1 MIKIEDLYAK
11 TRGGLDIILSYY
23 PQAQECLDS
32 RKPFRMRNERT
43 PSAYIK
49 QFGEIWKVT
58 DFGDDAHAM
67 NAIDIC
73 MKEEGRNFREAICI
87 LTDRFGVAETLSAN
101 INKAEITTRPATKD
115 EQEGDFC
122 YEKRDKFTDKELE
135 IWGPK
140 VKQEHL
146 DALSYVPLISY
157 TKTSKDR
164 ETGLLKTTTIA
175 STETYPIFMRLCYY
189 MDGDQQKHFVKIYQP
204 LNPDKA
210 FRFFYNGAKPKD
222 FINGLTEL
230 QANYK
235 QYNEADRIAFEG
247 DPLNEGRPYKVKK
260 LQAACICSG
269 ERDAVN
275 CLANG
280 YYPLWLNS
288 ETAPF
293 TEQMYKEV
301 MKCVETLYNIPD
313 KDETGIRRGREL
325 AFKYIDIRTASL
337 PDWLSDYRDNRGR
350 PRKDLRDYVEL
361 RSSKHDFEDL
371 LKTAMPVR
379 FWENTLSD
387 NGVMRIEINTAYY
400 INFLSMAGFG
410 RLADPLT
417 KEEYL
422 VKVDGSVVKKV
433 TAKDIRQYVIAW
445 LRERRED
452 IKVLNV
458 ILNSNRTKASTMD
471 DLPLL
476 NLSFSHCESDRQFF
490 YFKNLCVEVTGEKLL
505 EHKANDMNR
514 YVWDNDIS
522 QIHYRRTA
530 PAFDYRRESEDMWS
544 ILPMNIKSHYFR
556 YLINASRIYWREEL
570 EQRASQMSEENAR
583 YAEAN
588 KFNICGA
595 RLSYDEQQEQMQ
607 NLAAKL
613 FAIGYLLH
621 RHKDQ
626 ARAWALWIMEDKI
639 SNDGESSGGSGKS
652 FMIKFLES
660 IRNILFLGGKNKK
673 LTENQFLFQNVT
685 ESTDVIWVDDADQH
699 FDFTFFYDKITGSLE
714 TNKKHV
720 DSNVMDFTKSPKFAF
735 TSNFPPPNKD
745 SATLRRL
752 LFVVFSDY
760 YHQKTD
766 DNDYRESRRIY
777 DDFNLELGGEHY
789 TNEMWND
796 DVNFLLDCVQFYL
809 KVSKEV
815 VKITPPMDRIKD
827 RISIQI
833 MGNQFRSWAE
843 VYFNRNSENVNTY
856 VSKNDT
862 FNAFLRDSNVKGWT
876 TTKFGKAMREF
887 CQQCEWVTELNPVE
901 LVNDNR
907 GRIIRKNIFGK
918 SEEFYYVR
926 TENKPIRQYVV
937 YAGNTTDN
945 H

>member
-1 MIKIEDLYAK
+1 MIKIEDLFAK
-11 TRGGLDIILSYY
+11 TNGGLDIILSYY
-23 PQAQECLDS
+23 PQAGECLDS

-49 QFGEIWKVT
+49 RFGEIWKVT

-67 NAIDIC
+67 NAVDIC
-73 MKEEGRNFREAICI
+73 MKEEGRNFREALCI
-87 LTDRFGVAETLSAN
+87 LADRFGVSETLSVSVN
-101 INKAEITTRPATKD
+101 RAEITTRPATAD
-115 EQEGDFC
+115 EKEGDFS
-122 YEKRDKFTDKELE
+122 YESRDRFSEKELE

-146 DALSYVPLISY
+146 DALSYIPLISY

-164 ETGLLKTTTIA
+164 ETGALKTTTVA
-175 STETYPIFMRLCYY
+175 STETYPIFLRQC
-189 MDGDQQKHFVKIYQP
+189 GEFVKIYQP

-210 FRFFYNGAKPKD
+210 FRFFYNGTKPKD
-222 FINGLTEL
+222 FLNGLKEL
-230 QANYK
+230 QTAYT
-235 QYNEADRIAFEG
+235 QFNESQRITFEG
-247 DPLNEGRPYKVKK
+247 DPLNEGRPYKVAK
-260 LQAACICSG
+260 LQSACICSG

-280 YYPLWLNS
+280 CYPLWLNS

-293 TEQMYKEV
+293 TENMYKDV
-301 MKCVETLYNIPD
+301 TKCVETLYNIPD
-313 KDETGIRRGREL
+313 KDDTGIRRGREL
-325 AFKYIDIRTASL
+325 AFKYIDIRTAFL

-361 RSSKHDFEDL
+361 RSSRHDFEAL

-379 FWENTLSD
+379 FWETTMTE
-387 NGVMRIEINTAYY
+387 NGSRLEVNTAYF
-400 INFLSMAGFG
+400 IHFLSMSGFG
-410 RLADPLT
+410 RLEDTLSR
-417 KEEYL
+417 EEYL
-422 VKVDGSVVKKV
+422 VKVDGTMVRKV

-445 LRERRED
+445 LRERHED
-452 IKVLNV
+452 VKVLNL
-458 ILNSNRTKASTMD
+458 ILNSNRTKGTTME

-476 NLSFSHCESDRQFF
+476 NLSFSTCESDRQFV
-490 YFKNLCVEVTGEKLL
+490 YFKNLCVEVTADKFS
-505 EHKANDMNR
+505 EHKANDMDR
-514 YVWDNDIS
+514 YVWEDNIS
-522 QIHYRRTA
+522 QVHYRRTA
-530 PAFDYRRESEDMWS
+530 PAFDFRRESEDMWS
-544 ILPMNIKSHYFR
+544 ICPTNIKSHYFR

-570 EQRASQMSEENAR
+570 EQRATENTEENAR
-583 YAEAN
+583 YNEAN
-588 KFNICGA
+588 KFNICGP
-595 RLSYDEQQEQMQ
+595 RLSFEEQQEQMQ

-652 FMIKFLES
+652 FMIKFLEN
-660 IRNILFLGGKNKK
+660 IKKILFLGGKNKK
-673 LTENQFLFQNVT
+673 LTENQFIFQNVT
-685 ESTDVIWVDDADQH
+685 ESTDIIWVDDADQH

-796 DVNFLLDCVQFYL
+796 DVNFMLDCIQFYL

-833 MGNQFRSWAE
+833 MGNQFRQWAE
-843 VYFNRNSENVNTY
+843 VYFHKNSENVNTY
-856 VSKNDT
+856 ISKNDT
-862 FNAFLRDSNVKGWT
+862 FNAFLRESNVKGWT
-876 TTKFGKAMREF
+876 TNKFSKAIREF
-887 CQQCEWVTELNPVE
+887 CSQCDWVTELNPVE
-901 LVNDNR
+901 LVNDNK
-907 GRIIRKNIFGK
+907 GRIIRKNFMGK
-918 SEEFYYVR
+918 SEEFYYIR
-926 TENKPIRQYVV
+926 TENKPIKQYVV
-937 YAGNTTDN
+937 LTPQT
-945 H
+945 

>member
-1 MIKIEDLYAK
+1 MIKIEDLFAK
-11 TRGGLDIILSYY
+11 TNGGLDIILSYY
-23 PQAQECLDS
+23 PQAGECLDS

-49 QFGEIWKVT
+49 RFGEIWKVT

-67 NAIDIC
+67 NAVDIC
-73 MKEEGRNFREAICI
+73 MKEEGRNFREALCI
-87 LTDRFGVAETLSAN
+87 LADRFGVSETLSASVN
-101 INKAEITTRPATKD
+101 RAVITTRPATAD
-115 EQEGDFC
+115 EKEGDFS
-122 YEKRDKFTDKELE
+122 YESRDRFSEKELE

-164 ETGLLKTTTIA
+164 ETGALKTTTVA
-175 STETYPIFMRLCYY
+175 STETYPIFLRQC
-189 MDGDQQKHFVKIYQP
+189 GEFVKIYQP

-210 FRFFYNGAKPKD
+210 FRFFYNGTKPKD
-222 FINGLTEL
+222 FLNGLKEL
-230 QANYK
+230 QTAYT
-235 QYNEADRIAFEG
+235 QFNESQRITFEG
-247 DPLNEGRPYKVKK
+247 DPLNEGRPYKVAK
-260 LQAACICSG
+260 LQSACICSG

-280 YYPLWLNS
+280 CYPLWLNS

-293 TEQMYKEV
+293 TEQMYKDV
-301 MKCVETLYNIPD
+301 TKCVETLYNIPD
-313 KDETGIRRGREL
+313 KDDTGIRRGREL
-325 AFKYIDIRTASL
+325 AFKYIDIRTAFL

-361 RSSKHDFEDL
+361 RSSRHDFEAL

-379 FWENTLSD
+379 FWETTMTE
-387 NGVMRIEINTAYY
+387 NGSRLEVNTAYF
-400 INFLSMAGFG
+400 IHFLSMSGFG
-410 RLADPLT
+410 RLEDSLS

-422 VKVDGSVVKKV
+422 VKVDGTMVRKV

-445 LRERRED
+445 LRERHED
-452 IKVLNV
+452 VKVLNL
-458 ILNSNRTKASTMD
+458 ILNSNRTKGTTME

-476 NLSFSHCESDRQFF
+476 NLSFSTCESDRQYV
-490 YFKNLCVEVTGEKLL
+490 YFKNLCVEVTADKFS
-505 EHKANDMNR
+505 EHKANDMDR
-514 YVWDNDIS
+514 YVWEDNIS
-522 QIHYRRTA
+522 QVHYRRTA
-530 PAFDYRRESEDMWS
+530 PAFDFRRESEDMWS
-544 ILPMNIKSHYFR
+544 ICPTNIKSHYFR

-570 EQRASQMSEENAR
+570 EQRATENAEENAR
-583 YAEAN
+583 YNEAN
-588 KFNICGA
+588 KFNICGP
-595 RLSYDEQQEQMQ
+595 RLSFEEQQEQMQ

-652 FMIKFLES
+652 FMIKFLEN
-660 IRNILFLGGKNKK
+660 IKKILFLGGKNKK
-673 LTENQFLFQNVT
+673 LTENQFIFQNVT
-685 ESTDVIWVDDADQH
+685 ESTDIIWVDDADQH

-796 DVNFLLDCVQFYL
+796 DVNFMLDCIQFYL

-833 MGNQFRSWAE
+833 MGNQFRQWAE
-843 VYFNRNSENVNTY
+843 VYFHKNSENVNTY
-856 VSKNDT
+856 ISKNDT
-862 FNAFLRDSNVKGWT
+862 FNAFLRESNVKGWT
-876 TTKFGKAMREF
+876 TNKFSKAIREF
-887 CQQCEWVTELNPVE
+887 CSQCDWVTELNPVE
-901 LVNDNR
+901 LVNDNK
-907 GRIIRKNIFGK
+907 GRIIRKNFMGK
-918 SEEFYYVR
+918 SEEFYYIR
-926 TENKPIRQYVV
+926 TENKPIKQYVV
-937 YAGNTTDN
+937 LTPQT
-945 H
+945 

>member
-1 MIKIEDLYAK
+1 MIKIEDLFAK
-11 TRGGLDIILSYY
+11 TNGGLDIILSYY
-23 PQAQECLDS
+23 PQAGECLDS

-49 QFGEIWKVT
+49 RFGEIWKVT

-67 NAIDIC
+67 NAVDIC
-73 MKEEGRNFREAICI
+73 MKEEGRNFREALCI
-87 LTDRFGVAETLSAN
+87 LADRFGVSETLSASVN
-101 INKAEITTRPATKD
+101 RAVITTRPATAD
-115 EQEGDFC
+115 EKEGDFS
-122 YEKRDKFTDKELE
+122 YESRDRFSEKELE

-164 ETGLLKTTTIA
+164 ETGALKTTTVA
-175 STETYPIFMRLCYY
+175 STETYPIFLRQC
-189 MDGDQQKHFVKIYQP
+189 GEFVKIYQP

-210 FRFFYNGAKPKD
+210 FRFFYNGTKPKD
-222 FINGLTEL
+222 FLNGLKEL
-230 QANYK
+230 QTAYT
-235 QYNEADRIAFEG
+235 QFNESQRITFEG
-247 DPLNEGRPYKVKK
+247 DPLNAERPYKVAK
-260 LQAACICSG
+260 LQSACICSG

-293 TEQMYKEV
+293 TEQMYKDV

-313 KDETGIRRGREL
+313 KDDTGIRRGREL

-361 RSSKHDFEDL
+361 RSSRHDFEAL

-379 FWENTLSD
+379 FWETTMTE
-387 NGVMRIEINTAYY
+387 NGSRLEVNTAYF
-400 INFLSMAGFG
+400 IHFLSMSGFG
-410 RLADPLT
+410 RLEDTLSR
-417 KEEYL
+417 EEYL
-422 VKVDGSVVKKV
+422 VKVDGTMVRKV

-445 LRERRED
+445 LRERHED
-452 IKVLNV
+452 VKVLNL
-458 ILNSNRTKASTMD
+458 ILNSNRTKGTTME

-476 NLSFSHCESDRQFF
+476 NLSFSTCESDRQFV
-490 YFKNLCVEVTGEKLL
+490 YFKNLCVEVTADKFS
-505 EHKANDMNR
+505 EHKANDMDR
-514 YVWDNDIS
+514 YVWEDNIS
-522 QIHYRRTA
+522 QVHYRRTA
-530 PAFDYRRESEDMWS
+530 PAFDFRRESEDMWS
-544 ILPMNIKSHYFR
+544 ICPTNIKSHYFR

-570 EQRASQMSEENAR
+570 EQRATENAEENAR
-583 YAEAN
+583 YNEAN
-588 KFNICGA
+588 KFNICGP
-595 RLSYDEQQEQMQ
+595 RLNYEEQQEQMQ

-652 FMIKFLES
+652 FMIKFLEN
-660 IRNILFLGGKNKK
+660 IKKILFLGGKNKK
-673 LTENQFLFQNVT
+673 LTENQFIFQNVT
-685 ESTDVIWVDDADQH
+685 ESTDIIWVDDADQH

-796 DVNFLLDCVQFYL
+796 DVNFMLDCIQFYL

-833 MGNQFRSWAE
+833 MGNQFRQWAE
-843 VYFNRNSENVNTY
+843 VYFHKNSENVNTY
-856 VSKNDT
+856 ISKNDT
-862 FNAFLRDSNVKGWT
+862 FNAFLRESNVKGWT
-876 TTKFGKAMREF
+876 TNKFSKAIREF
-887 CQQCEWVTELNPVE
+887 CSQCDWVTELNPVE
-901 LVNDNR
+901 LVNDNK
-907 GRIIRKNIFGK
+907 GRIIRKNFMGK
-918 SEEFYYVR
+918 SEEFYYIR
-926 TENKPIRQYVV
+926 TENKPIKQYVV
-937 YAGNTTDN
+937 LTPQT
-945 H
+945 

>member
-1 MIKIEDLYAK
+1 MIKIEDLFAK
-11 TRGGLDIILSYY
+11 TNGGLDIILSYY
-23 PQAQECLDS
+23 PQAGECLDS

-49 QFGEIWKVT
+49 RFGEIWKVT

-67 NAIDIC
+67 NAVDIC
-73 MKEEGRNFREAICI
+73 MKEEGRNFREALCI
-87 LTDRFGVAETLSAN
+87 LADRFGVSETLSASVN
-101 INKAEITTRPATKD
+101 RAVITTRPATAD
-115 EQEGDFC
+115 EKEGDFS
-122 YEKRDKFTDKELE
+122 YESRDRFSEKELE

-164 ETGLLKTTTIA
+164 ETGALKTTTVA
-175 STETYPIFMRLCYY
+175 STETYPIFLRKC
-189 MDGDQQKHFVKIYQP
+189 GEFVKIYQP

-210 FRFFYNGAKPKD
+210 FRFFYNGTKPKD
-222 FINGLTEL
+222 FLNGLKEL
-230 QANYK
+230 QTAYT
-235 QYNEADRIAFEG
+235 QFNESQRITYEG
-247 DPLNEGRPYKVKK
+247 DPLNEGRPYKVAK
-260 LQAACICSG
+260 LQSACICSG

-280 YYPLWLNS
+280 CYPLWLNS
-288 ETAPF
+288 ETAQF
-293 TEQMYKEV
+293 TENMYKDV
-301 MKCVETLYNIPD
+301 TKCVETLYNIPD
-313 KDETGIRRGREL
+313 KDDTGIRRGREL
-325 AFKYIDIRTASL
+325 AFKYIDIRTAFL

-361 RSSKHDFEDL
+361 RSSRHDFEAL

-379 FWENTLSD
+379 FWETTMTE
-387 NGVMRIEINTAYY
+387 NGSRLEVNTAYF
-400 INFLSMAGFG
+400 IHFLSMSGFG
-410 RLADPLT
+410 RLEDSLS

-422 VKVDGSVVKKV
+422 VKVDGTMVRKV
-433 TAKDIRQYVIAW
+433 TAKDIRQFVIAW
-445 LRERRED
+445 LRERHED
-452 IKVLNV
+452 VKVLNL
-458 ILNSNRTKASTMD
+458 ILNSNRTKGTTME

-476 NLSFSHCESDRQFF
+476 NLSFSTCESDRQYV
-490 YFKNLCVEVTGEKLL
+490 YFKNLCVEVTADKFS
-505 EHKANDMNR
+505 EHKANDMDR
-514 YVWDNDIS
+514 YVWEDNIS
-522 QIHYRRTA
+522 QVHYRRTA
-530 PAFDYRRESEDMWS
+530 PAFDFRRESEDMWS
-544 ILPMNIKSHYFR
+544 ICPTNIKSHYFR

-570 EQRASQMSEENAR
+570 EQRATENAEENAR
-583 YAEAN
+583 YNEAN
-588 KFNICGA
+588 KFNICGP
-595 RLSYDEQQEQMQ
+595 RLSFEEQQEQMQ

-652 FMIKFLES
+652 FMIKFLEN
-660 IRNILFLGGKNKK
+660 IKKILFLGGKNKK
-673 LTENQFLFQNVT
+673 LTENQFIFQNVT
-685 ESTDVIWVDDADQH
+685 ESTDIIWVDDADQH

-796 DVNFLLDCVQFYL
+796 DVNFMLDCIQFYL

-833 MGNQFRSWAE
+833 MGNQFRQWAE
-843 VYFNRNSENVNTY
+843 VYFHKNSENVNTY
-856 VSKNDT
+856 ISKNDT
-862 FNAFLRDSNVKGWT
+862 FNAFLRESNVKGWT
-876 TTKFGKAMREF
+876 TNKFSKAIREF
-887 CQQCEWVTELNPVE
+887 CSQCDWVTELNPVE
-901 LVNDNR
+901 LVNDNK
-907 GRIIRKNIFGK
+907 GRIIRKNFMGK
-918 SEEFYYVR
+918 SEEFYYIR
-926 TENKPIRQYVV
+926 TENKPIKQYVV
-937 YAGNTTDN
+937 LTPQT
-945 H
+945 

>member
-1 MIKIEDLYAK
+1 MIKIEDLFAK
-11 TRGGLDIILSYY
+11 TNGGLDIILSYY
-23 PQAQECLDS
+23 PQAGECLDS

-49 QFGEIWKVT
+49 RFGEIWKVT

-67 NAIDIC
+67 NAVDIC
-73 MKEEGRNFREAICI
+73 MKEEGRNFREALCI
-87 LTDRFGVAETLSAN
+87 LADRFGVSETLSASVN
-101 INKAEITTRPATKD
+101 RAVITTRPATAD
-115 EQEGDFC
+115 EKEGDFS
-122 YEKRDKFTDKELE
+122 YESRDRFSEKELE

-164 ETGLLKTTTIA
+164 ETGALKTTTVA
-175 STETYPIFMRLCYY
+175 STETYPIFLRKC
-189 MDGDQQKHFVKIYQP
+189 GEFVKIYQP
-204 LNPDKA
+204 SNPDKA
-210 FRFFYNGAKPKD
+210 FRFFYNGTKPKD
-222 FINGLTEL
+222 FLNGLKEL
-230 QANYK
+230 QTAYT
-235 QYNEADRIAFEG
+235 QFNESQRITFEG
-247 DPLNEGRPYKVKK
+247 DPLNEGRPYKVAK
-260 LQAACICSG
+260 LQSACICSG

-280 YYPLWLNS
+280 CYPLWLNS

-293 TEQMYKEV
+293 TEQMYKDV
-301 MKCVETLYNIPD
+301 TKCVETLYNIPD
-313 KDETGIRRGREL
+313 KDDTGIRRGREL
-325 AFKYIDIRTASL
+325 AFKYIDIRTAFL

-361 RSSKHDFEDL
+361 RSSRHDFEAL

-379 FWENTLSD
+379 FWETTMTE
-387 NGVMRIEINTAYY
+387 NGSRLEVNTAYF
-400 INFLSMAGFG
+400 IHFLSMSGFG
-410 RLADPLT
+410 RLEDSLS

-422 VKVDGSVVKKV
+422 VKVDGTMVRKV
-433 TAKDIRQYVIAW
+433 TAKDIRQFVIAW
-445 LRERRED
+445 LRERHED
-452 IKVLNV
+452 VKVLNL
-458 ILNSNRTKASTMD
+458 ILNSNRTKGTTME

-476 NLSFSHCESDRQFF
+476 NLSFSTCESDRQYV
-490 YFKNLCVEVTGEKLL
+490 YFKNLCVEVTADKFS
-505 EHKANDMNR
+505 EHKANDMDR
-514 YVWDNDIS
+514 YVWEDNIS
-522 QIHYRRTA
+522 QVHYRRTA
-530 PAFDYRRESEDMWS
+530 PAFDFRRESEDMWS
-544 ILPMNIKSHYFR
+544 ICPTNIKSHYFR

-570 EQRASQMSEENAR
+570 EQRATENAEENAR
-583 YAEAN
+583 YNEAN
-588 KFNICGA
+588 KFNICGP
-595 RLSYDEQQEQMQ
+595 RLSFEEQQEQMQ

-652 FMIKFLES
+652 FMIKFLEN
-660 IRNILFLGGKNKK
+660 IKKILFLGGKNKK
-673 LTENQFLFQNVT
+673 LTENQFIFQNVT
-685 ESTDVIWVDDADQH
+685 ESTDIIWVDDADQH

-796 DVNFLLDCVQFYL
+796 DVNFMLDCIQFYL

-833 MGNQFRSWAE
+833 MGNQFRQWAE
-843 VYFNRNSENVNTY
+843 VYFHKNSENVNTY
-856 VSKNDT
+856 ISKNDT
-862 FNAFLRDSNVKGWT
+862 FNAFLRESNVKGWT
-876 TTKFGKAMREF
+876 TNKFSKAIREF
-887 CQQCEWVTELNPVE
+887 CSQCDWVTELNPVE
-901 LVNDNR
+901 LVNDNK
-907 GRIIRKNIFGK
+907 GRIIRKNFMGK
-918 SEEFYYVR
+918 SEEFYYIR
-926 TENKPIRQYVV
+926 TENKPIKQYVV
-937 YAGNTTDN
+937 LTPQT
-945 H
+945 

>member
-1 MIKIEDLYAK
+1 MIKIEDLFAK
-11 TRGGLDIILSYY
+11 TNGGLDIILSYY
-23 PQAQECLDS
+23 PQAGECLDS

-49 QFGEIWKVT
+49 RFGEIWKVT

-67 NAIDIC
+67 NAVDIC
-73 MKEEGRNFREAICI
+73 MKEEGRNFREALCI
-87 LTDRFGVAETLSAN
+87 LADRFGVSETLSASVN
-101 INKAEITTRPATKD
+101 RAVITTRPATAD
-115 EQEGDFC
+115 EKEGDFS
-122 YEKRDKFTDKELE
+122 YESRDRFSEKELE

-164 ETGLLKTTTIA
+164 ETGALKTTTVA
-175 STETYPIFMRLCYY
+175 STETYPIFLRQC
-189 MDGDQQKHFVKIYQP
+189 GEFVKIYQP

-210 FRFFYNGAKPKD
+210 FRFFYNGTKPKD
-222 FINGLTEL
+222 FLNGLKEL
-230 QANYK
+230 QTAYT
-235 QYNEADRIAFEG
+235 QFNESQRITFEG
-247 DPLNEGRPYKVKK
+247 DPLNEGRPYKVAK
-260 LQAACICSG
+260 LQSACICSG

-280 YYPLWLNS
+280 CYPLWLNS

-293 TEQMYKEV
+293 TENMYKDV
-301 MKCVETLYNIPD
+301 TKCVETLYNIPD
-313 KDETGIRRGREL
+313 KDDTGIRRGREL
-325 AFKYIDIRTASL
+325 AFKYIDIRTAFL

-361 RSSKHDFEDL
+361 RSSRHDFEAL

-379 FWENTLSD
+379 FWETTMTE
-387 NGVMRIEINTAYY
+387 NGSRLEVNTAYF
-400 INFLSMAGFG
+400 IHFLSMSGFG
-410 RLADPLT
+410 RLEDTLSR
-417 KEEYL
+417 EEYL
-422 VKVDGSVVKKV
+422 VKVDGTMVRKV

-445 LRERRED
+445 LRERHED
-452 IKVLNV
+452 VKVLNL
-458 ILNSNRTKASTMD
+458 ILNSNRTKGTTME

-476 NLSFSHCESDRQFF
+476 NLSFSTCESDRQFV
-490 YFKNLCVEVTGEKLL
+490 YFKNLCVEVTADKFS
-505 EHKANDMNR
+505 EHKANDMDR
-514 YVWDNDIS
+514 YVWEDNIS
-522 QIHYRRTA
+522 QVHYRRTA
-530 PAFDYRRESEDMWS
+530 PAFDFRRESEDMWS
-544 ILPMNIKSHYFR
+544 ICPTNIKSHYFR

-570 EQRASQMSEENAR
+570 EQRATENAEENAR
-583 YAEAN
+583 YNEAN
-588 KFNICGA
+588 KFNICGP
-595 RLSYDEQQEQMQ
+595 RLNYEEQQEQMQ

-626 ARAWALWIMEDKI
+626 SRAWALWIMEDKI

-652 FMIKFLES
+652 FMIKFLEN
-660 IRNILFLGGKNKK
+660 IRKILFLGGKNKK
-673 LTENQFLFQNVT
+673 LTENQFIFQNVT
-685 ESTDVIWVDDADQH
+685 ESTDIIWVDDADQH

-796 DVNFLLDCVQFYL
+796 DVNFMLDCIQFYL

-833 MGNQFRSWAE
+833 MGNQFRQWAE
-843 VYFNRNSENVNTY
+843 VYFHKNSENVNTY
-856 VSKNDT
+856 ISKNDT
-862 FNAFLRDSNVKGWT
+862 FNAFLRESNVKGWT
-876 TTKFGKAMREF
+876 TNKFSKAIREF
-887 CQQCEWVTELNPVE
+887 CSQCDWVTELNPVE
-901 LVNDNR
+901 LVNDNK
-907 GRIIRKNIFGK
+907 GRIIRKNFMGK
-918 SEEFYYVR
+918 SEEFYYIR
-926 TENKPIRQYVV
+926 TENKPIKQYVV
-937 YAGNTTDN
+937 LTPQT
-945 H
+945 

>member
-1 MIKIEDLYAK
+1 MIKIEDLFAK
-11 TRGGLDIILSYY
+11 TNGGLDIILSYY
-23 PQAQECLDS
+23 PQAGECLDS

-49 QFGEIWKVT
+49 RFGEIWKVT

-67 NAIDIC
+67 NAVDIC
-73 MKEEGRNFREAICI
+73 MKEEGRNFREALCI
-87 LTDRFGVAETLSAN
+87 LADRFGVSETLSASVN
-101 INKAEITTRPATKD
+101 RAVITTRPATAD
-115 EQEGDFC
+115 EKEGDFS
-122 YEKRDKFTDKELE
+122 YESRDRFSEKELE

-146 DALSYVPLISY
+146 DALSYIPLISY

-164 ETGLLKTTTIA
+164 ETGALKTTTVA
-175 STETYPIFMRLCYY
+175 STETYPIFLRQC
-189 MDGDQQKHFVKIYQP
+189 GEFVKIYQP

-210 FRFFYNGAKPKD
+210 FRFFYNGTKPKD
-222 FINGLTEL
+222 FLNGLKEL
-230 QANYK
+230 QTAYT
-235 QYNEADRIAFEG
+235 QFNESQRITFEG
-247 DPLNEGRPYKVKK
+247 DPLNEGRPYKVAK
-260 LQAACICSG
+260 LQSACICSG

-280 YYPLWLNS
+280 CYPLWLNS

-293 TEQMYKEV
+293 TENMYKDV
-301 MKCVETLYNIPD
+301 TKCVETLYNIPD
-313 KDETGIRRGREL
+313 KDDTGIRRGREL
-325 AFKYIDIRTASL
+325 AFKYIDIRTAFL

-361 RSSKHDFEDL
+361 RSSKHDFEAL

-379 FWENTLSD
+379 FWETTMTE
-387 NGVMRIEINTAYY
+387 NGSRLEVNTAYF
-400 INFLSMAGFG
+400 IHFLSMSGFG
-410 RLADPLT
+410 RLEDTLSR
-417 KEEYL
+417 EEYL
-422 VKVDGSVVKKV
+422 VKVDGTMVRKV

-445 LRERRED
+445 LRERHED
-452 IKVLNV
+452 VKVLNL
-458 ILNSNRTKASTMD
+458 ILNSNRTKGTTME

-476 NLSFSHCESDRQFF
+476 NLSFSTCESDRQYV
-490 YFKNLCVEVTGEKLL
+490 YFKNLCVEVTADKFS
-505 EHKANDMNR
+505 EHKANDMDR
-514 YVWDNDIS
+514 YVWEDNIS
-522 QIHYRRTA
+522 QVHYRRTA
-530 PAFDYRRESEDMWS
+530 PAFNFRRESEDMWS
-544 ILPMNIKSHYFR
+544 ICPTNIKSHYFR

-570 EQRASQMSEENAR
+570 EQRATENAEENAR
-583 YAEAN
+583 YNEAN
-588 KFNICGA
+588 KFNICGP
-595 RLSYDEQQEQMQ
+595 RLSFEEQQEQMQ

-652 FMIKFLES
+652 FMIKFLEN
-660 IRNILFLGGKNKK
+660 IKKILFLGGKNKK
-673 LTENQFLFQNVT
+673 LTENQFIFQNVT
-685 ESTDVIWVDDADQH
+685 ESTDIIWVDDADQH

-796 DVNFLLDCVQFYL
+796 DVNFMLDCIQFYL

-833 MGNQFRSWAE
+833 MGNQFRQWAE
-843 VYFNRNSENVNTY
+843 VYFHKNSENVNTY
-856 VSKNDT
+856 ISKNDT
-862 FNAFLRDSNVKGWT
+862 FNAFLRESNVKGWT
-876 TTKFGKAMREF
+876 TNKFSKAIREF
-887 CQQCEWVTELNPVE
+887 CSQCDWVTELNPVE
-901 LVNDNR
+901 LVNDNK
-907 GRIIRKNIFGK
+907 GRIIRKNFMGK
-918 SEEFYYVR
+918 SEEFYYIR
-926 TENKPIRQYVV
+926 TENKPIKQYVV
-937 YAGNTTDN
+937 LTPQT
-945 H
+945 

>member
-1 MIKIEDLYAK
+1 MIKIEDLFAK
-11 TRGGLDIILSYY
+11 TNGGLDIILSYY
-23 PQAQECLDS
+23 PQAGECLDS
-32 RKPFRMRNERT
+32 RQGFRMRNERT

-49 QFGEIWKVT
+49 RFGEIWKVT

-67 NAIDIC
+67 NAVDIC
-73 MKEEGRNFREAICI
+73 MKEEGRNFREALCI
-87 LTDRFGVAETLSAN
+87 LADRFGVSETLSASVN
-101 INKAEITTRPATKD
+101 RAVITTRPATAD
-115 EQEGDFC
+115 EKEGDFS
-122 YEKRDKFTDKELE
+122 YESRDRFSEKELE

-146 DALSYVPLISY
+146 DALSYIPLISY

-164 ETGLLKTTTIA
+164 ETGALKTTTVA
-175 STETYPIFMRLCYY
+175 STETYPIFLRQC
-189 MDGDQQKHFVKIYQP
+189 GEFVKIYQP
-204 LNPDKA
+204 HNPDKA
-210 FRFFYNGAKPKD
+210 FRFFYNGTKPKD
-222 FINGLTEL
+222 FLNGLKEL
-230 QANYK
+230 QTAYT
-235 QYNEADRIAFEG
+235 QFNESQRITFEG
-247 DPLNEGRPYKVKK
+247 DPLNEGRPYKVAK
-260 LQAACICSG
+260 LQSACICSG

-280 YYPLWLNS
+280 CYPLWLNS
-288 ETAPF
+288 ETALF
-293 TEQMYKEV
+293 TENMYKDV
-301 MKCVETLYNIPD
+301 TKCVETLYNIPD
-313 KDETGIRRGREL
+313 KDDTGIRRGREL
-325 AFKYIDIRTASL
+325 AFKYIDIRTAFL
-337 PDWLSDYRDNRGR
+337 PDWLNDYRDNRGR

-361 RSSKHDFEDL
+361 RSSRHDFEAL

-379 FWENTLSD
+379 FWETTMTE
-387 NGVMRIEINTAYY
+387 NGSRLEVNTAYF
-400 INFLSMAGFG
+400 IHFLSMSGFG
-410 RLADPLT
+410 RLEDTLSR
-417 KEEYL
+417 EEYL
-422 VKVDGSVVKKV
+422 VKVDGTMVRKV

-445 LRERRED
+445 LRERHED
-452 IKVLNV
+452 VKVLNL
-458 ILNSNRTKASTMD
+458 ILNSNRTKGTTME

-476 NLSFSHCESDRQFF
+476 NLSFSTCESDRQFV
-490 YFKNLCVEVTGEKLL
+490 YFKNLCVEVTADKFS
-505 EHKANDMNR
+505 EHKANDMDR
-514 YVWDNDIS
+514 YVWEDNIS
-522 QIHYRRTA
+522 QVHYRRTA
-530 PAFDYRRESEDMWS
+530 PAFDFRRESEDMWS
-544 ILPMNIKSHYFR
+544 ICPTNIKSHYFR

-570 EQRASQMSEENAR
+570 EQRATENAEENAR
-583 YAEAN
+583 YNEAN

-595 RLSYDEQQEQMQ
+595 RLSFEEQQEQMQ

-652 FMIKFLES
+652 FMIKFLEN
-660 IRNILFLGGKNKK
+660 IKKILFLGGKNKK
-673 LTENQFLFQNVT
+673 LTENQFIFQNVT
-685 ESTDVIWVDDADQH
+685 ESTDIIWVDDADQH

-720 DSNVMDFTKSPKFAF
+720 DSNVMDFSKSPKFAF

-796 DVNFLLDCVQFYL
+796 DVNFMLDCIQFYL

-833 MGNQFRSWAE
+833 MGNQFRQWAE
-843 VYFNRNSENVNTY
+843 VYFHKNSENVNTY
-856 VSKNDT
+856 ISKNDT
-862 FNAFLRDSNVKGWT
+862 FNAFLRESNVKGWT
-876 TTKFGKAMREF
+876 TNKFSKAIREF
-887 CQQCEWVTELNPVE
+887 CSQCDWVTELNPVE
-901 LVNDNR
+901 LVNDNK
-907 GRIIRKNIFGK
+907 GRIIRKNFMGK
-918 SEEFYYVR
+918 SEEFYYIR
-926 TENKPIRQYVV
+926 TENKPIKQYVV
-937 YAGNTTDN
+937 LTPQT
-945 H
+945 

>member
-1 MIKIEDLYAK
+1 MIKIEDLFAK
-11 TRGGLDIILSYY
+11 TNGGLDIILSYY
-23 PQAQECLDS
+23 PQAGECLDS

-49 QFGEIWKVT
+49 RFGEIWKVT

-67 NAIDIC
+67 NGVDIC
-73 MKEEGRNFREAICI
+73 MKEEGRNFREALCI
-87 LTDRFGVAETLSAN
+87 LADRFGVSETLSASVN
-101 INKAEITTRPATKD
+101 RAVITTRPATAD
-115 EQEGDFC
+115 EKEGDFS
-122 YEKRDKFTDKELE
+122 YECRDRFTEKELE

-140 VKQEHL
+140 VTQEHL
-146 DALSYVPLISY
+146 DALSYFPLISY

-164 ETGLLKTTTIA
+164 ETGALKTTTVA
-175 STETYPIFMRLCYY
+175 STETYPIFLRQC
-189 MDGDQQKHFVKIYQP
+189 GEFVKIYQP

-210 FRFFYNGAKPKD
+210 FRFFYNGTKPKD
-222 FINGLTEL
+222 FLNGLKEL
-230 QANYK
+230 QTAYT
-235 QYNEADRIAFEG
+235 QFNESQRITFEG
-247 DPLNEGRPYKVKK
+247 DPLNEGRPYKVAK
-260 LQAACICSG
+260 LQSACICSG

-280 YYPLWLNS
+280 CYPLWLNS

-293 TEQMYKEV
+293 TENMYKDV

-313 KDETGIRRGREL
+313 KDDTGIRRGREL
-325 AFKYIDIRTASL
+325 AFKYIDIRTAFL

-361 RSSKHDFEDL
+361 RSSRHDFEAL

-379 FWENTLSD
+379 FWETTMTETGSRLE
-387 NGVMRIEINTAYY
+387 VNTAYF
-400 INFLSMAGFG
+400 IHFLSMSGFG
-410 RLADPLT
+410 RLEVSLSR
-417 KEEYL
+417 EEYL
-422 VKVDGSVVKKV
+422 VKVDGTMVRKV

-445 LRERRED
+445 LRERHED
-452 IKVLNV
+452 VKVLNL
-458 ILNSNRTKASTMD
+458 ILNSNRTKGTTME

-476 NLSFSHCESDRQFF
+476 NLSFSTCESDRQFV
-490 YFKNLCVEVTGEKLL
+490 YFKNLCVEVTADKFS
-505 EHKANDMNR
+505 EHKANDMDR
-514 YVWDNDIS
+514 YVWEDNIS
-522 QIHYRRTA
+522 QVHYRRTA
-530 PAFDYRRESEDMWS
+530 PAFDFRRESEDMWS
-544 ILPMNIKSHYFR
+544 ICPTNIKSHYFR

-570 EQRASQMSEENAR
+570 EQRATENAEENAR
-583 YAEAN
+583 YNEAN

-595 RLSYDEQQEQMQ
+595 RLSFEEQQEQMQ

-652 FMIKFLES
+652 FMIKFLEN
-660 IRNILFLGGKNKK
+660 IKKILFLGGKNKK
-673 LTENQFLFQNVT
+673 LTENQFIFQNVT
-685 ESTDVIWVDDADQH
+685 ESTDIIWVDDADQH

-796 DVNFLLDCVQFYL
+796 DVNFMLDCIQFYL

-833 MGNQFRSWAE
+833 MGNQFRQWAE
-843 VYFNRNSENVNTY
+843 VYFHKNSENVNTY
-856 VSKNDT
+856 ISKNDT
-862 FNAFLRDSNVKGWT
+862 FNAFLRESNVKGWT
-876 TTKFGKAMREF
+876 TNKFSKAIREF
-887 CQQCEWVTELNPVE
+887 CSQCDWVTELNPVE
-901 LVNDNR
+901 LVNDNK
-907 GRIIRKNIFGK
+907 GRIIRKNFMGK
-918 SEEFYYVR
+918 SEEFYYIR
-926 TENKPIRQYVV
+926 TENKPIKQYVV
-937 YAGNTTDN
+937 LTPQT
-945 H
+945 

>member
-1 MIKIEDLYAK
+1 MIKIEDLFAK

-23 PQAQECLDS
+23 PQAGECLDS

-49 QFGEIWKVT
+49 RFGEIWKVT

-67 NAIDIC
+67 NGVDIC
-73 MKEEGRNFREAICI
+73 MKEEGRNFREALCI
-87 LTDRFGVAETLSAN
+87 LADRFGVSETLSASVN
-101 INKAEITTRPATKD
+101 RAVITTRPATAD
-115 EQEGDFC
+115 EKEGDFS
-122 YEKRDKFTDKELE
+122 YESRDRFSEKELE

-164 ETGLLKTTTIA
+164 ETGALKTTTVA
-175 STETYPIFMRLCYY
+175 STETYPIFLRQC
-189 MDGDQQKHFVKIYQP
+189 GEFVKIYQP

-210 FRFFYNGAKPKD
+210 FRFFYNGTKPKD
-222 FINGLTEL
+222 FLNGLKEL
-230 QANYK
+230 QTAYT
-235 QYNEADRIAFEG
+235 QFNESQRITFEG
-247 DPLNEGRPYKVKK
+247 DPLNEGRPYKVAK
-260 LQAACICSG
+260 LQSACICSG

-280 YYPLWLNS
+280 CYPLWLNS
-288 ETAPF
+288 ETAQF
-293 TEQMYKEV
+293 TENMYKDV
-301 MKCVETLYNIPD
+301 TKCVETLYNIPD
-313 KDETGIRRGREL
+313 KDDTGIRRGREL
-325 AFKYIDIRTASL
+325 AFKYIDIRTAFL

-361 RSSKHDFEDL
+361 RSSRHDFEAL

-379 FWENTLSD
+379 FWETTMTE
-387 NGVMRIEINTAYY
+387 NGSRLEVNTAYF
-400 INFLSMAGFG
+400 IHFLSMSGFG
-410 RLADPLT
+410 RLEDTLSR
-417 KEEYL
+417 EEYL
-422 VKVDGSVVKKV
+422 VKVDGTMVRKV

-445 LRERRED
+445 LRERHED
-452 IKVLNV
+452 VKVLNL
-458 ILNSNRTKASTMD
+458 ILNSNRTKGTTME

-476 NLSFSHCESDRQFF
+476 NLSFSTCESDRQFF
-490 YFKNLCVEVTGEKLL
+490 YFKNLCVEVTADKFS
-505 EHKANDMNR
+505 EHKANDMDR
-514 YVWDNDIS
+514 YVWEDNIS
-522 QIHYRRTA
+522 QVHYRRTA
-530 PAFDYRRESEDMWS
+530 PAFDFRRESEDMWS
-544 ILPMNIKSHYFR
+544 ICPTNIKSHYFR

-570 EQRASQMSEENAR
+570 EQRATENAEENAR
-583 YAEAN
+583 YNEAN
-588 KFNICGA
+588 KFNICGP
-595 RLSYDEQQEQMQ
+595 RLSFEEQQEQMQ

-652 FMIKFLES
+652 FMIKFLEN
-660 IRNILFLGGKNKK
+660 IKKILFLGGKNKK
-673 LTENQFLFQNVT
+673 LTENQFIFQNVT
-685 ESTDVIWVDDADQH
+685 ESTDIIWVDDADQH

-796 DVNFLLDCVQFYL
+796 DVNFMLDCIQFYL

-833 MGNQFRSWAE
+833 MGNQFRQWAE
-843 VYFNRNSENVNTY
+843 VYFHKNSENVNAY
-856 VSKNDT
+856 ISKNDT
-862 FNAFLRDSNVKGWT
+862 FNAFLRESNVKGWT
-876 TTKFGKAMREF
+876 TNKFSKAIREF
-887 CQQCEWVTELNPVE
+887 CSQCDWVTELNPVE
-901 LVNDNR
+901 LVNDNK
-907 GRIIRKNIFGK
+907 GRIIRKNFMGK
-918 SEEFYYVR
+918 SEEFYYIR
-926 TENKPIRQYVV
+926 TENKPIKQYVV
-937 YAGNTTDN
+937 LTPQT
-945 H
+945 

>member
-1 MIKIEDLYAK
+1 MIKIEDLFAK
-11 TRGGLDIILSYY
+11 TNGGLDIILSYY
-23 PQAQECLDS
+23 PQAGECLDS

-49 QFGEIWKVT
+49 RFGEIWKVT

-67 NAIDIC
+67 NGVDIC
-73 MKEEGRNFREAICI
+73 MKEEGRNFREALCI
-87 LTDRFGVAETLSAN
+87 LADRFGVSETLSASVN
-101 INKAEITTRPATKD
+101 RAVITTRPATAD
-115 EQEGDFC
+115 EKGGDFS
-122 YEKRDKFTDKELE
+122 YECRDRFTEKELE

-146 DALSYVPLISY
+146 EALSYVPLISY

-164 ETGLLKTTTIA
+164 ETGALKTTTVA
-175 STETYPIFMRLCYY
+175 STETYPIFLRQC
-189 MDGDQQKHFVKIYQP
+189 GEFVKIYQP

-210 FRFFYNGAKPKD
+210 FRFFYNGTKPKD
-222 FINGLTEL
+222 FLNGLKEL
-230 QANYK
+230 QTAYT
-235 QYNEADRIAFEG
+235 QFNESQRITFEG
-247 DPLNEGRPYKVKK
+247 DPLNEGRPYKVAK
-260 LQAACICSG
+260 LQSACICSG

-293 TEQMYKEV
+293 TEQMYKDV

-313 KDETGIRRGREL
+313 KDDTGIRRGREL
-325 AFKYIDIRTASL
+325 AFKYIDIRTAFL

-361 RSSKHDFEDL
+361 RSSKHDFEAL

-379 FWENTLSD
+379 FWETTMTE
-387 NGVMRIEINTAYY
+387 NGSRLEVNTAYF
-400 INFLSMAGFG
+400 IHFLSMSGFG
-410 RLADPLT
+410 RLEDTLSR
-417 KEEYL
+417 EEYL
-422 VKVDGSVVKKV
+422 VKVDGTIVRKV

-445 LRERRED
+445 LRERHED
-452 IKVLNV
+452 VKVLNL
-458 ILNSNRTKASTMD
+458 ILNSNRTKGTTME

-476 NLSFSHCESDRQFF
+476 KLSFSTCESDRQFF
-490 YFKNLCVEVTGEKLL
+490 YFKNLCVEVTADKFS
-505 EHKANDMNR
+505 EHKANDMDR
-514 YVWDNDIS
+514 YVWEDNIS
-522 QIHYRRTA
+522 QVHYRRTS
-530 PAFDYRRESEDMWS
+530 PAFDFRRESEDMWS
-544 ILPMNIKSHYFR
+544 ICPTNLKSHYFC

-570 EQRASQMSEENAR
+570 EQRATEYSEENAR
-583 YAEAN
+583 YNEAN
-588 KFNICGA
+588 KFNICGP
-595 RLSYDEQQEQMQ
+595 RLNHEEQQEQMQ

-626 ARAWALWIMEDKI
+626 SRAWALWIMEDKI

-652 FMIKFLES
+652 FMIKFLEN
-660 IRNILFLGGKNKK
+660 IRKILFLGGKNKK
-673 LTENQFLFQNVT
+673 LTENQFIFQNVT

-796 DVNFLLDCVQFYL
+796 DVNFMLDCIQFYL

-833 MGNQFRSWAE
+833 MGNQFRQWAE
-843 VYFNRNSENVNTY
+843 VYFNKDSENVNTY
-856 VSKNDT
+856 ISKNDT
-862 FNAFLRDSNVKGWT
+862 FNAFLRESNVKGWT
-876 TTKFGKAMREF
+876 TNKFSKAIREF
-887 CQQCEWVTELNPVE
+887 CSQCDWVTELNPVE
-901 LVNDNR
+901 LVNDNK
-907 GRIIRKNIFGK
+907 GRIIRKNFMGK
-918 SEEFYYVR
+918 SEEFYYIR
-926 TENKPIRQYVV
+926 TENKPIKQYVV
-937 YAGNTTDN
+937 LTPQT
-945 H
+945 

>member
-23 PQAQECLDS
+23 PQAAECLDS

-49 QFGEIWKVT
+49 LFGETWKVT

-67 NAIDIC
+67 SAVDIC

-87 LTDRFGVAETLSAN
+87 LADRFGVAETLSASVN
-101 INKAEITTRPATKD
+101 RATITTRPATAD
-115 EQEGDFC
+115 EHEGDFC
-122 YEKRDKFTDKELE
+122 YEKRDKFSERELE

-140 VKQEHL
+140 VKEEHL
-146 DALSYVPLISY
+146 CALSYHPLISY

-164 ETGLLKTTTIA
+164 ETGLLKTTTVA
-175 STETYPIFMRLCYY
+175 SSENYPIFLREC
-189 MDGDQQKHFVKIYQP
+189 GDFVKIYQP

-210 FRFFYNGAKPKD
+210 FRFFYNGTKPKD
-222 FINGLTEL
+222 FINGLSEL
-230 QANYK
+230 QNAYK
-235 QYNEADRIAFEG
+235 QFNESNQSTFEG
-247 DPLNEGRPYKVKK
+247 DPLNEGRPYKVQK
-260 LQAACICSG
+260 LEAACICSG

-293 TEQMYKEV
+293 TEQMYKDV

-313 KDETGIRRGREL
+313 KDDTGIRRGREL
-325 AFKYIDIRTASL
+325 AFKYIDIRTAML

-361 RSSKHDFEDL
+361 RSTKHDFEDL

-379 FWENTLSD
+379 FWESTLTE
-387 NGVMRIEINTAYY
+387 NGATRLEINTAFY

-410 RLADPLT
+410 RLEDTLS

-433 TAKDIRQYVIAW
+433 TSKDIRQYVIAW
-445 LRERRED
+445 LKNRRED
-452 IKVLNV
+452 IKVLNLV
-458 ILNSNRTKASTMD
+458 LNSNRTKGATME

-476 NLSFSHCESDRQFF
+476 KLSFSHCESDRQFF
-490 YFKNLCVEVTGEKLL
+490 YFKNLCVEVAADKFS
-505 EHKANDMNR
+505 EHKANDMER
-514 YVWDNDIS
+514 YVWENNIS

-530 PAFDYRRESEDMWS
+530 QSFSYTHESEDMWS
-544 ILPMNIKSHYFR
+544 IIPANVKSHYFR

-570 EQRASQMSEENAR
+570 EQRMSLNAEENGR
-583 YAEAN
+583 YNEAN
-588 KFNICGA
+588 KFNICGP
-595 RLSYDEQQEQMQ
+595 RLTPEEQAEQMQ

-766 DNDYRESRRIY
+766 DNDYHESRRIF
-777 DDFNLELGGEHY
+777 DDFDMELGGEHY
-789 TNEMWND
+789 TNDMWND

-809 KVSKEV
+809 AASKEV

-833 MGNQFRSWAE
+833 MGNQFRQWAE
-843 VYFNRNSENVNTY
+843 VFFNKDSENVNTLI
-856 VSKNDT
+856 SKNDT
-862 FNAFLRDSNVKGWT
+862 FNTFLRDSNVKGWT
-876 TTKFGKAMREF
+876 TNKFSKAMREF
-887 CQQCEWVTELNPVE
+887 CQQCSWITELNPVE
-901 LVNDNR
+901 LQNDNK
-907 GRIIRKNIFGK
+907 GRIIRRNFMGK

-926 TENKPIRQYVV
+926 TENKPVK
-937 YAGNTTDN
+937 TTFVFN
-945 H
+945 HQN

>member
-1 MIKIEDLYAK
+1 MIKIEDLFAK
-11 TRGGLDIILSYY
+11 TNGGLDIILSYY
-23 PQAQECLDS
+23 PQAGECLDS

-49 QFGEIWKVT
+49 RFGEIWKVT

-67 NAIDIC
+67 NAVDIC

-87 LTDRFGVAETLSAN
+87 LADRFGVSETLSASVN
-101 INKAEITTRPATKD
+101 RAVITTRPATAD
-115 EQEGDFC
+115 EKEGDFS
-122 YEKRDKFTDKELE
+122 YEKREKFTEKELE

-164 ETGLLKTTTIA
+164 ETGALKTTTVA
-175 STETYPIFMRLCYY
+175 STETYPIFLRQC
-189 MDGDQQKHFVKIYQP
+189 GEFVKIYQP

-210 FRFFYNGAKPKD
+210 FRFFYNGTKPKD
-222 FINGLTEL
+222 FLNGLKEL
-230 QANYK
+230 QTAYT
-235 QYNEADRIAFEG
+235 QFNESQRITFEG
-247 DPLNEGRPYKVKK
+247 DPLNEGRPYKVAK
-260 LQAACICSG
+260 LQSACICSG

-280 YYPLWLNS
+280 CYPLWLNS
-288 ETAPF
+288 ETAQF
-293 TEQMYKEV
+293 TENMYKDV
-301 MKCVETLYNIPD
+301 TKCVETLYNIPD
-313 KDETGIRRGREL
+313 KDDTGIRRGREL
-325 AFKYIDIRTASL
+325 AFKYIDIRTAFL

-361 RSSKHDFEDL
+361 RSSRHDFEAL

-379 FWENTLSD
+379 FWETIMTE
-387 NGVMRIEINTAYY
+387 NGSRLEVNTAYF
-400 INFLSMAGFG
+400 IHFLSMSGFG
-410 RLADPLT
+410 RLEDTLSR
-417 KEEYL
+417 EEYL
-422 VKVDGSVVKKV
+422 VKVDGTMVRKV

-445 LRERRED
+445 LRERHED
-452 IKVLNV
+452 VKVLNL
-458 ILNSNRTKASTMD
+458 ILNSNRTKGTTME

-476 NLSFSHCESDRQFF
+476 NLSFSTCESDRQYV
-490 YFKNLCVEVTGEKLL
+490 YFKNLCVEVTADKFS
-505 EHKANDMNR
+505 EHKANDMDR
-514 YVWDNDIS
+514 YVWEDNIS
-522 QIHYRRTA
+522 QVHYRRTA
-530 PAFDYRRESEDMWS
+530 PAFDFRRESEDMWS
-544 ILPMNIKSHYFR
+544 ICPTNIKSHYFR

-570 EQRASQMSEENAR
+570 EQRATENAEENAR
-583 YAEAN
+583 YNEAN
-588 KFNICGA
+588 KFNICGP
-595 RLSYDEQQEQMQ
+595 RLSFEEQQEQMQ

-652 FMIKFLES
+652 FMIKFLEN
-660 IRNILFLGGKNKK
+660 IKKILFLGGKNKK
-673 LTENQFLFQNVT
+673 LTENQFIFQNVT
-685 ESTDVIWVDDADQH
+685 ESTDIIWVDDADQH

-796 DVNFLLDCVQFYL
+796 DVNFMLDCIQFYL

-833 MGNQFRSWAE
+833 MGNQFRQWAE
-843 VYFNRNSENVNTY
+843 VYFHKNSENVNTY
-856 VSKNDT
+856 ISKNDT
-862 FNAFLRDSNVKGWT
+862 FNAFLRESNVKGWT
-876 TTKFGKAMREF
+876 TNKFSKAIREF
-887 CQQCEWVTELNPVE
+887 CSQCDWVTELNPVE
-901 LVNDNR
+901 LVNDNK
-907 GRIIRKNIFGK
+907 GRIIRKNFMGK
-918 SEEFYYVR
+918 SEEFYYIR
-926 TENKPIRQYVV
+926 TENKPIKQYVV
-937 YAGNTTDN
+937 LTPQT
-945 H
+945 

>member
-1 MIKIEDLYAK
+1 MIKIEDLFAK
-11 TRGGLDIILSYY
+11 TNGGLDIILSYY
-23 PQAQECLDS
+23 PQAGECLDS

-49 QFGEIWKVT
+49 RFGEIWKVT

-67 NAIDIC
+67 NAVDIC
-73 MKEEGRNFREAICI
+73 MKEEGRNFREALCI
-87 LTDRFGVAETLSAN
+87 LADRFGVSETLSASVN
-101 INKAEITTRPATKD
+101 RAVITTRPATAD
-115 EQEGDFC
+115 EKEGDFS
-122 YEKRDKFTDKELE
+122 YESRDRFSEKELE

-164 ETGLLKTTTIA
+164 ETGALKTTTVA
-175 STETYPIFMRLCYY
+175 STETYPIFLRQC
-189 MDGDQQKHFVKIYQP
+189 GEFVKIYQP
-204 LNPDKA
+204 SNPDKA
-210 FRFFYNGAKPKD
+210 FRFFYNGTKPKD
-222 FINGLTEL
+222 FLNGLKEL
-230 QANYK
+230 QTAYT
-235 QYNEADRIAFEG
+235 QFNESQRITYEG
-247 DPLNEGRPYKVKK
+247 DPLNEGRPYKVAK
-260 LQAACICSG
+260 LQSACICSG

-280 YYPLWLNS
+280 CYPLWLNS
-288 ETAPF
+288 ETAQF
-293 TEQMYKEV
+293 TEQMYKDV
-301 MKCVETLYNIPD
+301 TKCVETLYNIPD
-313 KDETGIRRGREL
+313 KDDTGIRRGREL
-325 AFKYIDIRTASL
+325 AFKYIDIRTAFL

-361 RSSKHDFEDL
+361 RSSRHDFEAL

-379 FWENTLSD
+379 FWETTMTETGSRLE
-387 NGVMRIEINTAYY
+387 VNTAYF
-400 INFLSMAGFG
+400 IHFLSMSGFG
-410 RLADPLT
+410 RLEDTLSR
-417 KEEYL
+417 EEYL
-422 VKVDGSVVKKV
+422 VKVDGTMVRKV
-433 TAKDIRQYVIAW
+433 TAKNIRQYVIAW
-445 LRERRED
+445 LRERHED
-452 IKVLNV
+452 VKVLNL
-458 ILNSNRTKASTMD
+458 ILNSNRTKGTTME

-476 NLSFSHCESDRQFF
+476 NLSFSTCESDRQYV
-490 YFKNLCVEVTGEKLL
+490 YFKNLCVEVTADKFS
-505 EHKANDMNR
+505 EHKANDMDR
-514 YVWDNDIS
+514 YVWEDNIS
-522 QIHYRRTA
+522 QVHYRRTA
-530 PAFDYRRESEDMWS
+530 PAFDFRRESEDMWS
-544 ILPMNIKSHYFR
+544 ICPTNIKSHYFR

-570 EQRASQMSEENAR
+570 EQRATENAEENAR
-583 YAEAN
+583 YNEAN
-588 KFNICGA
+588 KFNICGP
-595 RLSYDEQQEQMQ
+595 RLSFEEQQEQMQ

-652 FMIKFLES
+652 FMIKFLEN
-660 IRNILFLGGKNKK
+660 IKKILFLGGKNKK
-673 LTENQFLFQNVT
+673 LTENQFIFQNVT
-685 ESTDVIWVDDADQH
+685 ESTDIIWVDDADQH

-796 DVNFLLDCVQFYL
+796 DVNFMLDCIQFYL

-833 MGNQFRSWAE
+833 MGNQFRQWAE
-843 VYFNRNSENVNTY
+843 VYFHKNSENVNTY
-856 VSKNDT
+856 ISKNDT
-862 FNAFLRDSNVKGWT
+862 FNAFLRESNVKGWT
-876 TTKFGKAMREF
+876 TNKFSKAIREF
-887 CQQCEWVTELNPVE
+887 CSQCDWVTELNPVE
-901 LVNDNR
+901 LVNDNK
-907 GRIIRKNIFGK
+907 GRIIRKNFMGK
-918 SEEFYYVR
+918 SEEFYYIR
-926 TENKPIRQYVV
+926 TENKPIKQYVV
-937 YAGNTTDN
+937 LTPQT
-945 H
+945 

>member
-1 MIKIEDLYAK
+1 MIKIEDLFAK
-11 TRGGLDIILSYY
+11 TNGGLDIILSYY
-23 PQAQECLDS
+23 PQAGECLDS

-49 QFGEIWKVT
+49 RFGEIWKVT

-67 NAIDIC
+67 NGVDIC
-73 MKEEGRNFREAICI
+73 MKEEGRNFREALCI
-87 LTDRFGVAETLSAN
+87 LADRFGVSETLSASVN
-101 INKAEITTRPATKD
+101 RAVITTRPATAD
-115 EQEGDFC
+115 EKEGDFS
-122 YEKRDKFTDKELE
+122 YECRDRFTEKELE

-164 ETGLLKTTTIA
+164 ESRALKTTTVA
-175 STETYPIFMRLCYY
+175 STETYPIFLRQC
-189 MDGDQQKHFVKIYQP
+189 GEFVKIYQP

-210 FRFFYNGAKPKD
+210 FRFFYNGTKPKD
-222 FINGLTEL
+222 FLNGLKEL
-230 QANYK
+230 QTAYT
-235 QYNEADRIAFEG
+235 QFNESQRITFEG
-247 DPLNEGRPYKVKK
+247 DPLNEGRPYKVAK
-260 LQAACICSG
+260 LQSACICSG

-293 TEQMYKEV
+293 TEQMYKDV

-313 KDETGIRRGREL
+313 KDDTGIRRGREL
-325 AFKYIDIRTASL
+325 AFKYIDIRTAFL

-361 RSSKHDFEDL
+361 RSSKHDFEAL

-379 FWENTLSD
+379 FWETTMTE
-387 NGVMRIEINTAYY
+387 NGSRLEVNTAYFIHY
-400 INFLSMAGFG
+400 LSMSGFG
-410 RLADPLT
+410 RLEDSLS

-422 VKVDGSVVKKV
+422 VKVDGTMVRKV

-445 LRERRED
+445 LRERHED
-452 IKVLNV
+452 VKVLNL
-458 ILNSNRTKASTMD
+458 ILNSNRTKGTTME

-476 NLSFSHCESDRQFF
+476 NLSFSTCESDRQFF
-490 YFKNLCVEVTGEKLL
+490 YFKNLCVEVTADKFS
-505 EHKANDMNR
+505 EHKANDMDR
-514 YVWDNDIS
+514 YVWEDNIS
-522 QIHYRRTA
+522 QVHYRRTA
-530 PAFDYRRESEDMWS
+530 PAFDFRRESEDMWS
-544 ILPMNIKSHYFR
+544 ICPTNIKSHYFR

-570 EQRASQMSEENAR
+570 EQRATENAEENAR
-583 YAEAN
+583 YNEAN
-588 KFNICGA
+588 KFNICGP
-595 RLSYDEQQEQMQ
+595 RLNYEEQQEQMQ

-652 FMIKFLES
+652 FMIKFLEN
-660 IRNILFLGGKNKK
+660 IKKILFLGGKNKK
-673 LTENQFLFQNVT
+673 LTENQFIFQNVT
-685 ESTDVIWVDDADQH
+685 ESTDIIWVDDADQH

-796 DVNFLLDCVQFYL
+796 DVNFMLDCIQFYL

-833 MGNQFRSWAE
+833 MGNQFRQWAE
-843 VYFNRNSENVNTY
+843 VYFNKDSENVNTY
-856 VSKNDT
+856 ISKNDT
-862 FNAFLRDSNVKGWT
+862 FNAFLRESNVKGWT
-876 TTKFGKAMREF
+876 TNKFSKAIREF
-887 CQQCEWVTELNPVE
+887 CSQCDWVTELNPVE
-901 LVNDNR
+901 LVNDNK
-907 GRIIRKNIFGK
+907 GRIIRKNFMGK
-918 SEEFYYVR
+918 SEEFYYIR
-926 TENKPIRQYVV
+926 TENKPIKQYVV
-937 YAGNTTDN
+937 LTPQT
-945 H
+945 

>member
-1 MIKIEDLYAK
+1 MIKIEDLFAK

-23 PQAQECLDS
+23 PQAGECLDS

-49 QFGEIWKVT
+49 RFGEIWKVT

-67 NAIDIC
+67 NAVDIC
-73 MKEEGRNFREAICI
+73 MKEEGRNFREALCI
-87 LTDRFGVAETLSAN
+87 LADRFGVSETLSASVN
-101 INKAEITTRPATKD
+101 RAVITTRPATAD
-115 EQEGDFC
+115 EKEGDFS
-122 YEKRDKFTDKELE
+122 YESRDRFSEKELE

-146 DALSYVPLISY
+146 DALSYFPLISY

-164 ETGLLKTTTIA
+164 ETGALKTTTVA
-175 STETYPIFMRLCYY
+175 STETYPIFLRQC
-189 MDGDQQKHFVKIYQP
+189 GEFVKIYQP

-210 FRFFYNGAKPKD
+210 FRFFYNGTKPKD
-222 FINGLTEL
+222 FLNGLKEL
-230 QANYK
+230 QTAYT
-235 QYNEADRIAFEG
+235 QFNESQRITFEG
-247 DPLNEGRPYKVKK
+247 DPLNEGRPYKVAK
-260 LQAACICSG
+260 LQSACICSG

-280 YYPLWLNS
+280 CYPLWLNS

-293 TEQMYKEV
+293 TEQMYKDV

-313 KDETGIRRGREL
+313 KDDTGIRRGREL
-325 AFKYIDIRTASL
+325 AFKYIDIRTAFL

-361 RSSKHDFEDL
+361 RSSKHDFEAL

-379 FWENTLSD
+379 FWETTMTE
-387 NGVMRIEINTAYY
+387 NGSRLEVNTAYF
-400 INFLSMAGFG
+400 IHFLSMSGFG
-410 RLADPLT
+410 RLEDTLSR
-417 KEEYL
+417 EEYL
-422 VKVDGSVVKKV
+422 VKVDGTMVRKV

-445 LRERRED
+445 LRERHED
-452 IKVLNV
+452 VKVLNL
-458 ILNSNRTKASTMD
+458 ILNSNRTKGTTME

-476 NLSFSHCESDRQFF
+476 NLSFSTCESDRQFV
-490 YFKNLCVEVTGEKLL
+490 YFKNLCVEVTADKFS
-505 EHKANDMNR
+505 EHKANDMDR
-514 YVWDNDIS
+514 YVWEDNIS
-522 QIHYRRTA
+522 QVHYRRTA
-530 PAFDYRRESEDMWS
+530 PAFDFRRESEDMWS
-544 ILPMNIKSHYFR
+544 ICPTNIKSHYFR

-570 EQRASQMSEENAR
+570 EQRATENAEENAR
-583 YAEAN
+583 YNEAN
-588 KFNICGA
+588 KFNICGP
-595 RLSYDEQQEQMQ
+595 RLNYEEQQEQMQ

-613 FAIGYLLH
+613 FAIGYILH

-626 ARAWALWIMEDKI
+626 SRAWALWIMEDKI

-652 FMIKFLES
+652 FMIKFLEN
-660 IRNILFLGGKNKK
+660 IRKILFLGGKNKK
-673 LTENQFLFQNVT
+673 LTENQFIFQNVT
-685 ESTDVIWVDDADQH
+685 ESTDIIWVDDADQH

-796 DVNFLLDCVQFYL
+796 DVNFMLDCIQFYL

-833 MGNQFRSWAE
+833 MGNQFRQWAE
-843 VYFNRNSENVNTY
+843 VYFNKDSENVNTY
-856 VSKNDT
+856 ISKNDT
-862 FNAFLRDSNVKGWT
+862 FNAFLRESNVKGWT
-876 TTKFGKAMREF
+876 TNKFSKAIREF
-887 CQQCEWVTELNPVE
+887 CSQCEWVTELNPVE
-901 LVNDNR
+901 LVNDNK
-907 GRIIRKNIFGK
+907 GRIIRKNFMGK
-918 SEEFYYVR
+918 SEEFYYIR
-926 TENKPIRQYVV
+926 TENKPIKQYVV
-937 YAGNTTDN
+937 LTPQT
-945 H
+945 

>member
-1 MIKIEDLYAK
+1 MIKIEDLFAK
-11 TRGGLDIILSYY
+11 TNGGLDIILSYY
-23 PQAQECLDS
+23 PQAGECLDS

-49 QFGEIWKVT
+49 RFGEIWKVT

-67 NAIDIC
+67 NAVDIC
-73 MKEEGRNFREAICI
+73 MKEEGRNFREALCI
-87 LTDRFGVAETLSAN
+87 LADRFGVSETLSASVN
-101 INKAEITTRPATKD
+101 RAVITTRPATAD
-115 EQEGDFC
+115 EKEGDFS
-122 YEKRDKFTDKELE
+122 YESRDRFSEKELE

-164 ETGLLKTTTIA
+164 ETGALKTTTVA
-175 STETYPIFMRLCYY
+175 STETYPIFLRQC
-189 MDGDQQKHFVKIYQP
+189 GEFVKIYQP

-210 FRFFYNGAKPKD
+210 FRFFYNGTKPKD
-222 FINGLTEL
+222 FLNGLKEL
-230 QANYK
+230 QTAYT
-235 QYNEADRIAFEG
+235 QFNESQRITFEG
-247 DPLNEGRPYKVKK
+247 DPLNEGRPYKVAK
-260 LQAACICSG
+260 LQSACICSG

-280 YYPLWLNS
+280 CYPLWLNS

-293 TEQMYKEV
+293 TENMYKDV
-301 MKCVETLYNIPD
+301 TKCVETLYNIPD
-313 KDETGIRRGREL
+313 KDDTGIRRGREL
-325 AFKYIDIRTASL
+325 AFKYIDIRTAFL

-361 RSSKHDFEDL
+361 RSSRHDFEAL

-379 FWENTLSD
+379 FWETTMTE
-387 NGVMRIEINTAYY
+387 NGSRLEVNTAYF
-400 INFLSMAGFG
+400 IHFLSMSGFG
-410 RLADPLT
+410 RLEDTLSR
-417 KEEYL
+417 EEYL
-422 VKVDGSVVKKV
+422 VKVDGTMVRKV

-445 LRERRED
+445 LRERHED
-452 IKVLNV
+452 VKVLNL
-458 ILNSNRTKASTMD
+458 ILNSNRTKGTTME

-476 NLSFSHCESDRQFF
+476 NLSFSTCESDRQYV
-490 YFKNLCVEVTGEKLL
+490 YFKNLCVEVTADKFS
-505 EHKANDMNR
+505 EHKANDMDR
-514 YVWDNDIS
+514 YVWEDNIS
-522 QIHYRRTA
+522 QVHYRRTA
-530 PAFDYRRESEDMWS
+530 PAFDFRRESEDMWS
-544 ILPMNIKSHYFR
+544 ICPTNIKSHYFR

-570 EQRASQMSEENAR
+570 EQRATENAEENAR
-583 YAEAN
+583 YNEAN
-588 KFNICGA
+588 KFNICGP
-595 RLSYDEQQEQMQ
+595 RLSFEEQQEQMQ

-652 FMIKFLES
+652 FMIKFLEN
-660 IRNILFLGGKNKK
+660 IKKILFLGGKNKK
-673 LTENQFLFQNVT
+673 LTENQFIFQNVT
-685 ESTDVIWVDDADQH
+685 ESTDIIWVDDADQH

-796 DVNFLLDCVQFYL
+796 DVNFMLDCIQFYL

-833 MGNQFRSWAE
+833 MGNQFRQWAE
-843 VYFNRNSENVNTY
+843 VYFHKNSENVNTY
-856 VSKNDT
+856 ISKNDT
-862 FNAFLRDSNVKGWT
+862 FNAFLRESNVKGWT
-876 TTKFGKAMREF
+876 TNKFSKAIREF
-887 CQQCEWVTELNPVE
+887 CSQCDWVTELNPVE
-901 LVNDNR
+901 LVNDNK
-907 GRIIRKNIFGK
+907 GRIIRKNFMGK
-918 SEEFYYVR
+918 SEEFYYIR
-926 TENKPIRQYVV
+926 TENKPIKQYVV
-937 YAGNTTDN
+937 LTPQT
-945 H
+945 

>member
-1 MIKIEDLYAK
+1 MIKIEDLFAK
-11 TRGGLDIILSYY
+11 TNGGLDIILSYY
-23 PQAQECLDS
+23 PQAGECLDS

-49 QFGEIWKVT
+49 RFGEIWKVT

-67 NAIDIC
+67 NAVDIC
-73 MKEEGRNFREAICI
+73 MKEEGRNFREALCI
-87 LTDRFGVAETLSAN
+87 LADRFGVSETLSASVN
-101 INKAEITTRPATKD
+101 RAVITTRPATAD
-115 EQEGDFC
+115 EKEGDFS
-122 YEKRDKFTDKELE
+122 YESRDRFSEKELE

-164 ETGLLKTTTIA
+164 ETGALKTTTVA
-175 STETYPIFMRLCYY
+175 STETYPIFLRQC
-189 MDGDQQKHFVKIYQP
+189 GEFVKIYQP

-210 FRFFYNGAKPKD
+210 FRFFYNGTKPKD
-222 FINGLTEL
+222 FLNGLKEL
-230 QANYK
+230 QTAYT
-235 QYNEADRIAFEG
+235 QFNESQRITFEG
-247 DPLNEGRPYKVKK
+247 DPLNEGRPYKVAK
-260 LQAACICSG
+260 LQSACICSG

-280 YYPLWLNS
+280 CYPLWLNS

-293 TEQMYKEV
+293 TENMYKDV
-301 MKCVETLYNIPD
+301 TKCVETLYNIPD
-313 KDETGIRRGREL
+313 KDDTGIRRGREL
-325 AFKYIDIRTASL
+325 AFKYIDIRTAFL

-361 RSSKHDFEDL
+361 RSSKHDFEAL

-379 FWENTLSD
+379 FWETTMTE
-387 NGVMRIEINTAYY
+387 NGSRLEVNTAYF
-400 INFLSMAGFG
+400 IHFLSMSGFG
-410 RLADPLT
+410 RLEDTLSR
-417 KEEYL
+417 EEYL
-422 VKVDGSVVKKV
+422 VKVDGTMVRKV

-445 LRERRED
+445 LRERHED
-452 IKVLNV
+452 VKVLNL
-458 ILNSNRTKASTMD
+458 ILNSNRTKGTTME

-476 NLSFSHCESDRQFF
+476 NLSFSTCESDRQYV
-490 YFKNLCVEVTGEKLL
+490 YFKNLCVEVTADKFS
-505 EHKANDMNR
+505 EHKANDMDR
-514 YVWDNDIS
+514 YVWEDNIS
-522 QIHYRRTA
+522 QVHYRRTA
-530 PAFDYRRESEDMWS
+530 PAFNFRRESEDMWS
-544 ILPMNIKSHYFR
+544 ICPTNIKSHYFR

-570 EQRASQMSEENAR
+570 EQRATENAEENAR
-583 YAEAN
+583 YNEAN
-588 KFNICGA
+588 KFNICGP
-595 RLSYDEQQEQMQ
+595 RLSFEEQQEQMQ

-652 FMIKFLES
+652 FMIKFLEN
-660 IRNILFLGGKNKK
+660 IKKILFLGGKNKK
-673 LTENQFLFQNVT
+673 LTENQFIFQNVT
-685 ESTDVIWVDDADQH
+685 ESTDIIWVDDADQH

-796 DVNFLLDCVQFYL
+796 DVNFMLDCIQFYL

-833 MGNQFRSWAE
+833 MGNQFRQWAE
-843 VYFNRNSENVNTY
+843 VYFHKNSENVNTY
-856 VSKNDT
+856 ISKNDT
-862 FNAFLRDSNVKGWT
+862 FNAFLRESNVKGWT
-876 TTKFGKAMREF
+876 TNKFSKAIREF
-887 CQQCEWVTELNPVE
+887 CSQCDWVTELNPVE
-901 LVNDNR
+901 LVNDNK
-907 GRIIRKNIFGK
+907 GRIIRKNFMGK
-918 SEEFYYVR
+918 SEEFYYIR
-926 TENKPIRQYVV
+926 TENKPIKQYVV
-937 YAGNTTDN
+937 LTPQT
-945 H
+945 

>member
-1 MIKIEDLYAK
+1 MIKIEDLFAK
-11 TRGGLDIILSYY
+11 TNGGLDIILSYY
-23 PQAQECLDS
+23 PQAGECLDS

-49 QFGEIWKVT
+49 RFGEIWKVT

-67 NAIDIC
+67 NAVDIC

-87 LTDRFGVAETLSAN
+87 LADRFGVSETLSASVN
-101 INKAEITTRPATKD
+101 RAVITTRPATAD
-115 EQEGDFC
+115 EKEGDFS
-122 YEKRDKFTDKELE
+122 YEKREKFTEKELE

-164 ETGLLKTTTIA
+164 ETGALKTTTVA
-175 STETYPIFMRLCYY
+175 STETYPIFLRQC
-189 MDGDQQKHFVKIYQP
+189 GEFVKIYQP

-210 FRFFYNGAKPKD
+210 FRFFYNGTKPKD
-222 FINGLTEL
+222 FLNGLKEL
-230 QANYK
+230 QTAYT
-235 QYNEADRIAFEG
+235 QFNESQRITFEG
-247 DPLNEGRPYKVKK
+247 DPLNEGRPYKVAK
-260 LQAACICSG
+260 LQSACICSG

-280 YYPLWLNS
+280 CYPLWLNS
-288 ETAPF
+288 ETAQF
-293 TEQMYKEV
+293 TENMYKDV
-301 MKCVETLYNIPD
+301 TKCVESLYNIPD
-313 KDETGIRRGREL
+313 KDDTGIRRGREL
-325 AFKYIDIRTASL
+325 AFKYIDIRTAFL

-361 RSSKHDFEDL
+361 RSSRHDFEAL

-379 FWENTLSD
+379 FWETIMTE
-387 NGVMRIEINTAYY
+387 NGSRLEVNTAYF
-400 INFLSMAGFG
+400 IHFLSMSGFG
-410 RLADPLT
+410 RLEDTLSR
-417 KEEYL
+417 EEYL
-422 VKVDGSVVKKV
+422 VKVDGTMVRKV

-445 LRERRED
+445 LRERHED
-452 IKVLNV
+452 VKVLNL
-458 ILNSNRTKASTMD
+458 ILNSNRTKGTTME

-476 NLSFSHCESDRQFF
+476 NLSFSTCESDRQYV
-490 YFKNLCVEVTGEKLL
+490 YFKNLCVEVTADKFS
-505 EHKANDMNR
+505 EHKANDMDR
-514 YVWDNDIS
+514 YVWEDNIS
-522 QIHYRRTA
+522 QVHYRRTA
-530 PAFDYRRESEDMWS
+530 PAFDFRRESEDMW
-544 ILPMNIKSHYFR
+544 IICPTNIKSHYFR

-570 EQRASQMSEENAR
+570 EQRATENAEENAR
-583 YAEAN
+583 YNEAN
-588 KFNICGA
+588 KFNICGP
-595 RLSYDEQQEQMQ
+595 RLSFEEQQEQMQ

-626 ARAWALWIMEDKI
+626 AKAWALWIMEDKI

-652 FMIKFLES
+652 FMIKFLEN
-660 IRNILFLGGKNKK
+660 IKKILFLGGKNKK
-673 LTENQFLFQNVT
+673 LTENQFIFQNVT
-685 ESTDVIWVDDADQH
+685 ESTDIIWVDDADQH

-796 DVNFLLDCVQFYL
+796 DVNFMLDCIQFYL

-833 MGNQFRSWAE
+833 MGNQFRQWAE
-843 VYFNRNSENVNTY
+843 VYFHKNSENVNTY
-856 VSKNDT
+856 ISKNDT
-862 FNAFLRDSNVKGWT
+862 FNAFLRESNVKGWT
-876 TTKFGKAMREF
+876 TNKFSKAIREF
-887 CQQCEWVTELNPVE
+887 CSQCDWVTELNPVE
-901 LVNDNR
+901 LVNDNK
-907 GRIIRKNIFGK
+907 GRIIRKNFMGK
-918 SEEFYYVR
+918 SEEFYYIR
-926 TENKPIRQYVV
+926 TENKPIKQYVV
-937 YAGNTTDN
+937 LTPQT
-945 H
+945 

>member
-1 MIKIEDLYAK
+1 MIKIEDLFAK
-11 TRGGLDIILSYY
+11 TNGGLDIILSYY
-23 PQAQECLDS
+23 PQAGECLDS

-49 QFGEIWKVT
+49 RFGEIWKVT

-67 NAIDIC
+67 NAVDIC
-73 MKEEGRNFREAICI
+73 MKEEGRNFREALCI
-87 LTDRFGVAETLSAN
+87 LADRFGVSETLSASVN
-101 INKAEITTRPATKD
+101 RAVITTRPATAD
-115 EQEGDFC
+115 EKEGDFS
-122 YEKRDKFTDKELE
+122 YESRDRFSEKELE

-146 DALSYVPLISY
+146 DALSYIPLISY

-164 ETGLLKTTTIA
+164 ETGALKTTTVA
-175 STETYPIFMRLCYY
+175 STETYPIFLRQC
-189 MDGDQQKHFVKIYQP
+189 GEFVKIYQP

-210 FRFFYNGAKPKD
+210 FRFFYNGTKPKD
-222 FINGLTEL
+222 FLNGLKEL
-230 QANYK
+230 QTAYT
-235 QYNEADRIAFEG
+235 QFNESQRITFEG
-247 DPLNEGRPYKVKK
+247 DPLNEGRPYKVAK
-260 LQAACICSG
+260 LQSACICSG

-280 YYPLWLNS
+280 CYPLWLNS

-293 TEQMYKEV
+293 TENMYKDV
-301 MKCVETLYNIPD
+301 TKCVETLYNIPD
-313 KDETGIRRGREL
+313 KDDTGIRRGREL
-325 AFKYIDIRTASL
+325 AFKYIDIRTAFL

-361 RSSKHDFEDL
+361 RSSRHDFEAL

-379 FWENTLSD
+379 FWETTMTE
-387 NGVMRIEINTAYY
+387 NGSRLEVNTAYF
-400 INFLSMAGFG
+400 IHFLSMSGFG
-410 RLADPLT
+410 RLEDTLSR
-417 KEEYL
+417 EEYL
-422 VKVDGSVVKKV
+422 VKVDGTMVRKV

-445 LRERRED
+445 LRERHED
-452 IKVLNV
+452 VKVLNL
-458 ILNSNRTKASTMD
+458 ILNSNRTKGTTME

-476 NLSFSHCESDRQFF
+476 NLSFSTCESDRQFV
-490 YFKNLCVEVTGEKLL
+490 YFKNLCVEVTADKFS
-505 EHKANDMNR
+505 EHKANDMDR
-514 YVWDNDIS
+514 YVWEDNIS
-522 QIHYRRTA
+522 QVHYRRTA
-530 PAFDYRRESEDMWS
+530 PAFDFRRESEDMWS
-544 ILPMNIKSHYFR
+544 ICPTNIKSHYFR

-570 EQRASQMSEENAR
+570 EQRATENAEENAR
-583 YAEAN
+583 YNEAN
-588 KFNICGA
+588 KFNICGP
-595 RLSYDEQQEQMQ
+595 RLNYEEQQEQMQ

-626 ARAWALWIMEDKI
+626 SRAWALWIMEDKI

-652 FMIKFLES
+652 FMIKFLEN
-660 IRNILFLGGKNKK
+660 IKKILFLGGKNKK
-673 LTENQFLFQNVT
+673 LTENQFIFQNVT
-685 ESTDVIWVDDADQH
+685 ESTDIIWVDDADQH

-796 DVNFLLDCVQFYL
+796 DVNFMLDCIQFYL

-833 MGNQFRSWAE
+833 MGNQFRQWAE
-843 VYFNRNSENVNTY
+843 VYFHKNSENVNTY
-856 VSKNDT
+856 ISKNDT
-862 FNAFLRDSNVKGWT
+862 FNAFLRESNVKGWT
-876 TTKFGKAMREF
+876 TNKFSKAIREF
-887 CQQCEWVTELNPVE
+887 CSQCDWVTELNPVE
-901 LVNDNR
+901 LVNDNK
-907 GRIIRKNIFGK
+907 GRIIRKNFMGK
-918 SEEFYYVR
+918 SEEFYYIR
-926 TENKPIRQYVV
+926 TENKPIKQYVV
-937 YAGNTTDN
+937 LTPQT
-945 H
+945 

>member
-1 MIKIEDLYAK
+1 MIKIEDLFAK
-11 TRGGLDIILSYY
+11 TNGGLDIILSYY
-23 PQAQECLDS
+23 PQAGECLDS

-49 QFGEIWKVT
+49 RFGEIWKVT

-67 NAIDIC
+67 NAVDIC
-73 MKEEGRNFREAICI
+73 MKEEGRNFREALCI
-87 LTDRFGVAETLSAN
+87 LADRFGVSETLSASVN
-101 INKAEITTRPATKD
+101 RAVITTRPATAD
-115 EQEGDFC
+115 EKEGDFS
-122 YEKRDKFTDKELE
+122 YERRDRFSEKELE

-164 ETGLLKTTTIA
+164 ETGALKTTTVA
-175 STETYPIFMRLCYY
+175 STETYPIFLRQC
-189 MDGDQQKHFVKIYQP
+189 GEFVKIYQP

-210 FRFFYNGAKPKD
+210 FRFFYNGTKPKD
-222 FINGLTEL
+222 FLNGLKEL
-230 QANYK
+230 QTAYT
-235 QYNEADRIAFEG
+235 QFNESQRITFEG
-247 DPLNEGRPYKVKK
+247 DPLNEGRPYKVAK
-260 LQAACICSG
+260 LQSACICSG

-280 YYPLWLNS
+280 CYPLWLNS
-288 ETAPF
+288 ETAQF
-293 TEQMYKEV
+293 TENMYKDV
-301 MKCVETLYNIPD
+301 TKCVETLYNIPD
-313 KDETGIRRGREL
+313 KDDTGIRRGREL
-325 AFKYIDIRTASL
+325 AFKYIDIRTAFL

-361 RSSKHDFEDL
+361 RSSRHDFEAL

-379 FWENTLSD
+379 FWETTMTE
-387 NGVMRIEINTAYY
+387 NGSRLEVNTAYF
-400 INFLSMAGFG
+400 IHFLSMSGFG
-410 RLADPLT
+410 RLEDTLSR
-417 KEEYL
+417 EEYL
-422 VKVDGSVVKKV
+422 VKVDGTMVRKV

-445 LRERRED
+445 LRERHED
-452 IKVLNV
+452 VKVLNL
-458 ILNSNRTKASTMD
+458 ILNSNRTKGTTME

-476 NLSFSHCESDRQFF
+476 NLSFSTCESDRQYV
-490 YFKNLCVEVTGEKLL
+490 YFKNLCVEVTADKFS
-505 EHKANDMNR
+505 EHKANDMDR
-514 YVWDNDIS
+514 YVWEDNIS
-522 QIHYRRTA
+522 QVHYRRTA
-530 PAFDYRRESEDMWS
+530 PAFDFRRESEDMWS
-544 ILPMNIKSHYFR
+544 ICPTNIKSHYFR

-570 EQRASQMSEENAR
+570 EQRATENAEENAR
-583 YAEAN
+583 YNEAN
-588 KFNICGA
+588 KFNICGP
-595 RLSYDEQQEQMQ
+595 RLSFEEQQEQMQ

-652 FMIKFLES
+652 FMIKFLEN
-660 IRNILFLGGKNKK
+660 IKKILFLGGKNKK
-673 LTENQFLFQNVT
+673 LTENQFIFQNVT
-685 ESTDVIWVDDADQH
+685 ESTDIIWVDDADQH

-796 DVNFLLDCVQFYL
+796 DVNFMLDCIQFYL

-833 MGNQFRSWAE
+833 MGNQFRQWAE
-843 VYFNRNSENVNTY
+843 VYFHKKSENVNTY
-856 VSKNDT
+856 ISKNDT
-862 FNAFLRDSNVKGWT
+862 FNAFLRESNVKGWT
-876 TTKFGKAMREF
+876 TNKFSKAIREF
-887 CQQCEWVTELNPVE
+887 CSQCDWVTELNPVE
-901 LVNDNR
+901 LVNDNK
-907 GRIIRKNIFGK
+907 GRIIRKNFMGK
-918 SEEFYYVR
+918 SEEFYYIR
-926 TENKPIRQYVV
+926 TENKPIKQYVV
-937 YAGNTTDN
+937 LTPQT
-945 H
+945 

>member
-1 MIKIEDLYAK
+1 MIKIEDLFAK
-11 TRGGLDIILSYY
+11 TNGGLDIILSYY
-23 PQAQECLDS
+23 PQAGECLDS

-49 QFGEIWKVT
+49 RFGEIWKVT

-67 NAIDIC
+67 NAVDIC
-73 MKEEGRNFREAICI
+73 MKEEGRNFREALCI
-87 LTDRFGVAETLSAN
+87 LADRFGVSETLSASVN
-101 INKAEITTRPATKD
+101 RAVITTRPATAD
-115 EQEGDFC
+115 EKEGDFS
-122 YEKRDKFTDKELE
+122 YESRDRFSEKELE

-146 DALSYVPLISY
+146 DALSYIPLISY

-164 ETGLLKTTTIA
+164 ETGALKTTTVA
-175 STETYPIFMRLCYY
+175 STETYPIFLRQC
-189 MDGDQQKHFVKIYQP
+189 GEFVKIYQP

-210 FRFFYNGAKPKD
+210 FRFFYNGTKPKD
-222 FINGLTEL
+222 FLNGLKEL
-230 QANYK
+230 QTAYT
-235 QYNEADRIAFEG
+235 QFNESQRITFEG
-247 DPLNEGRPYKVKK
+247 DPLNEGRPYKVAK
-260 LQAACICSG
+260 LQSACICSG

-280 YYPLWLNS
+280 CYPLWLNS

-293 TEQMYKEV
+293 TENMYKDV

-313 KDETGIRRGREL
+313 KDDTGIRRGREL
-325 AFKYIDIRTASL
+325 AFKYIDIRTAFL

-361 RSSKHDFEDL
+361 RSSKHDFEAL

-379 FWENTLSD
+379 FWETTMTE
-387 NGVMRIEINTAYY
+387 NGSRLEVNTAYF
-400 INFLSMAGFG
+400 IHFLSMSGFG
-410 RLADPLT
+410 RLEDTLSR
-417 KEEYL
+417 EEYL
-422 VKVDGSVVKKV
+422 VKVDGTMVRKV

-445 LRERRED
+445 LRERHED
-452 IKVLNV
+452 VKVLNL
-458 ILNSNRTKASTMD
+458 ILNSNRTKGTTME

-476 NLSFSHCESDRQFF
+476 NLSFSTCESDRQFV
-490 YFKNLCVEVTGEKLL
+490 YFKNLCVEVTADKFS
-505 EHKANDMNR
+505 EHKANDMDR
-514 YVWDNDIS
+514 YVWEDNIS
-522 QIHYRRTA
+522 QVHYRRTA
-530 PAFDYRRESEDMWS
+530 PAFDFRRESEDMWS
-544 ILPMNIKSHYFR
+544 ICPTNIKSHYFR

-570 EQRASQMSEENAR
+570 EQRATENAEENAR
-583 YAEAN
+583 YNEAN
-588 KFNICGA
+588 KFNICGP
-595 RLSYDEQQEQMQ
+595 RLNYEEQQEQMQ

-652 FMIKFLES
+652 FMIKFLEN
-660 IRNILFLGGKNKK
+660 IKKILFLGGKNKK
-673 LTENQFLFQNVT
+673 LTENQFIFQNVT
-685 ESTDVIWVDDADQH
+685 ESTDIIWVDDADQH

-796 DVNFLLDCVQFYL
+796 DVNFMLDCIQFYL

-833 MGNQFRSWAE
+833 MGNQFRQWAE
-843 VYFNRNSENVNTY
+843 VYFHKNSENVNTY
-856 VSKNDT
+856 ISKNDT
-862 FNAFLRDSNVKGWT
+862 FNAFLRESNVKGWT
-876 TTKFGKAMREF
+876 TNKFSKAIREF
-887 CQQCEWVTELNPVE
+887 CSQCDWVTELNPVE
-901 LVNDNR
+901 LVNDNK
-907 GRIIRKNIFGK
+907 GRIIRKNFMGK
-918 SEEFYYVR
+918 SEEFYYIR
-926 TENKPIRQYVV
+926 TENKPIKQYVV
-937 YAGNTTDN
+937 LTPQT
-945 H
+945 

>member
-1 MIKIEDLYAK
+1 MIKIEDLFAK
-11 TRGGLDIILSYY
+11 TNGGLDIILSYY
-23 PQAQECLDS
+23 PQAGECLDS

-49 QFGEIWKVT
+49 RFGEIWKVT

-67 NAIDIC
+67 NAVDIC
-73 MKEEGRNFREAICI
+73 MKEEGRNFREALCI
-87 LTDRFGVAETLSAN
+87 LADRFGVSETLSASVN
-101 INKAEITTRPATKD
+101 RAVITTRPATAD
-115 EQEGDFC
+115 EKEGDFS
-122 YEKRDKFTDKELE
+122 YESRDRFSEKELE

-164 ETGLLKTTTIA
+164 ETGALKTTTVA
-175 STETYPIFMRLCYY
+175 STETYPIFLRKC
-189 MDGDQQKHFVKIYQP
+189 GEFVKIYQP
-204 LNPDKA
+204 SNPDKA
-210 FRFFYNGAKPKD
+210 FRFFYNGTKPKD
-222 FINGLTEL
+222 FLNGLKEL
-230 QANYK
+230 QTAYT
-235 QYNEADRIAFEG
+235 QFNESQRITFEG
-247 DPLNEGRPYKVKK
+247 DPLNEGRPYKVAK
-260 LQAACICSG
+260 LQSACICSG

-280 YYPLWLNS
+280 CYPLWLNS

-293 TEQMYKEV
+293 TEQMYKDV

-313 KDETGIRRGREL
+313 KDDTGIRRGREL
-325 AFKYIDIRTASL
+325 AFKYIDIRTAFL

-361 RSSKHDFEDL
+361 RSSRHDFEAL

-379 FWENTLSD
+379 FWETTMTETGSRLE
-387 NGVMRIEINTAYY
+387 VNTAYF
-400 INFLSMAGFG
+400 IHFLSMSGFG
-410 RLADPLT
+410 RLEDSLS

-422 VKVDGSVVKKV
+422 VKVDGTMVRKV

-445 LRERRED
+445 LRERHED
-452 IKVLNV
+452 VKVLNL
-458 ILNSNRTKASTMD
+458 ILNSNRTKGTTME

-476 NLSFSHCESDRQFF
+476 NLSFSTCESDRQYV
-490 YFKNLCVEVTGEKLL
+490 YFKNLCVEVTADKFS
-505 EHKANDMNR
+505 EHKANDMDR
-514 YVWDNDIS
+514 YVWEDNIS
-522 QIHYRRTA
+522 QVHYRRTA
-530 PAFDYRRESEDMWS
+530 PAFDFRRESEDMWS
-544 ILPMNIKSHYFR
+544 ICPTNIKSHYFR

-570 EQRASQMSEENAR
+570 EQRATENAEENAR
-583 YAEAN
+583 YNEAN
-588 KFNICGA
+588 KFNICGP
-595 RLSYDEQQEQMQ
+595 RLNYEEQQEQMQ

-652 FMIKFLES
+652 FMIKFLEN
-660 IRNILFLGGKNKK
+660 IKKILFLGGKNKK
-673 LTENQFLFQNVT
+673 LTENQFIFQNVT
-685 ESTDVIWVDDADQH
+685 ESTDIIWVDDADQH

-796 DVNFLLDCVQFYL
+796 DVNFMLDCIQFYL

-833 MGNQFRSWAE
+833 MGNQFRQWAE
-843 VYFNRNSENVNTY
+843 VYFHKNSENVNTY
-856 VSKNDT
+856 ISKNDT
-862 FNAFLRDSNVKGWT
+862 FNAFLRESNVKGWT
-876 TTKFGKAMREF
+876 TNKFSKAIREF
-887 CQQCEWVTELNPVE
+887 CSQCDWVTELNPVE
-901 LVNDNR
+901 LVNDNK
-907 GRIIRKNIFGK
+907 GRIIRKNFMGK
-918 SEEFYYVR
+918 SEEFYYIR
-926 TENKPIRQYVV
+926 TENKPIKQYVV
-937 YAGNTTDN
+937 LTPQT
-945 H
+945 

>member
-1 MIKIEDLYAK
+1 MIKIEDLFAK
-11 TRGGLDIILSYY
+11 TNGGLDIILSYY
-23 PQAQECLDS
+23 PQAGECLDS

-49 QFGEIWKVT
+49 RFGEIWKVT

-67 NAIDIC
+67 NAVDIC
-73 MKEEGRNFREAICI
+73 MKEEGRNFREALCI
-87 LTDRFGVAETLSAN
+87 LADRFGVSETLSASVN
-101 INKAEITTRPATKD
+101 RAVITTRPATAD
-115 EQEGDFC
+115 EKEGDFS
-122 YEKRDKFTDKELE
+122 YESRDRFSEKELE

-146 DALSYVPLISY
+146 DALSYIPLISY

-164 ETGLLKTTTIA
+164 ETGALKTTTVA
-175 STETYPIFMRLCYY
+175 STETYPIFLRQC
-189 MDGDQQKHFVKIYQP
+189 GEFVKIYQP

-210 FRFFYNGAKPKD
+210 FRFFYNGTKPKD
-222 FINGLTEL
+222 FLNGLKEL
-230 QANYK
+230 QTAYT
-235 QYNEADRIAFEG
+235 QFNESQRITFEG
-247 DPLNEGRPYKVKK
+247 DPLNEGRPYKVAK
-260 LQAACICSG
+260 LQSACICSG

-293 TEQMYKEV
+293 TEQMYKDV

-313 KDETGIRRGREL
+313 KDDTGIRRGREL
-325 AFKYIDIRTASL
+325 AFKYIDIRTAFL

-361 RSSKHDFEDL
+361 RSSKHDFEAL

-379 FWENTLSD
+379 FWETTMTE
-387 NGVMRIEINTAYY
+387 NGSRLEVNTAYF
-400 INFLSMAGFG
+400 IHFLSMSGFG
-410 RLADPLT
+410 RLEDTLSR
-417 KEEYL
+417 EEYL
-422 VKVDGSVVKKV
+422 VKVDGTMVRKV

-445 LRERRED
+445 LRERHED
-452 IKVLNV
+452 VKVLNL
-458 ILNSNRTKASTMD
+458 ILNSNRTKGTTME

-476 NLSFSHCESDRQFF
+476 NLSFSTCESDRQFV
-490 YFKNLCVEVTGEKLL
+490 YFKNLCVEVTADKFS
-505 EHKANDMNR
+505 EHKANDMDR
-514 YVWDNDIS
+514 YVWEDNIS
-522 QIHYRRTA
+522 QVHYRRTA
-530 PAFDYRRESEDMWS
+530 PAFDFRRESEDMWS
-544 ILPMNIKSHYFR
+544 ICPTNIKSHYFR

-570 EQRASQMSEENAR
+570 EQRATENAEENAR
-583 YAEAN
+583 YNEAN
-588 KFNICGA
+588 KFNICGP
-595 RLSYDEQQEQMQ
+595 RLNYEEQQEQMQ

-652 FMIKFLES
+652 FMIKFLEN
-660 IRNILFLGGKNKK
+660 IKKILFLGGKNKK
-673 LTENQFLFQNVT
+673 LTENQFIFQNVT
-685 ESTDVIWVDDADQH
+685 ESTDIIWVDDADQH

-796 DVNFLLDCVQFYL
+796 DVNFMLDCIQFYL

-833 MGNQFRSWAE
+833 MGNQFRQWAE
-843 VYFNRNSENVNTY
+843 VYFHKNSENVNTY
-856 VSKNDT
+856 ISKNDT
-862 FNAFLRDSNVKGWT
+862 FNAFLRESNVKGWT
-876 TTKFGKAMREF
+876 TNKFSKAIREF
-887 CQQCEWVTELNPVE
+887 CSQCDWVTELNPVE
-901 LVNDNR
+901 LVNDNK
-907 GRIIRKNIFGK
+907 GRIIRKNFMGK
-918 SEEFYYVR
+918 SEEFYYIR
-926 TENKPIRQYVV
+926 TENKPIKQYVV
-937 YAGNTTDN
+937 LTPQT
-945 H
+945 

>member
-1 MIKIEDLYAK
+1 MIKIEDLFAK
-11 TRGGLDIILSYY
+11 TNGGLDIILSYY
-23 PQAQECLDS
+23 PQAGECLDS

-49 QFGEIWKVT
+49 RFGEIWKVT

-67 NAIDIC
+67 NAVDIC
-73 MKEEGRNFREAICI
+73 MKEEGRNFREALCI
-87 LTDRFGVAETLSAN
+87 LADRFGVSETLSASVN
-101 INKAEITTRPATKD
+101 RAVITTRPATAD
-115 EQEGDFC
+115 EKEGDFS
-122 YEKRDKFTDKELE
+122 YESRDRFSEKELE

-146 DALSYVPLISY
+146 DALSYIPLISY

-164 ETGLLKTTTIA
+164 ETGALKTTTVA
-175 STETYPIFMRLCYY
+175 STETYPIFLRQC
-189 MDGDQQKHFVKIYQP
+189 GEFVKIYQP

-210 FRFFYNGAKPKD
+210 FRFFYNGTKPKD
-222 FINGLTEL
+222 FLNGLKEL
-230 QANYK
+230 QTAYT
-235 QYNEADRIAFEG
+235 QFNESQRITFEG
-247 DPLNEGRPYKVKK
+247 DPLNEGRPYKVAK
-260 LQAACICSG
+260 LQSACICSG

-280 YYPLWLNS
+280 CYPLWLNS

-293 TEQMYKEV
+293 TENMYKDV
-301 MKCVETLYNIPD
+301 TKCVETLYNIPD
-313 KDETGIRRGREL
+313 KDDTGIRRGREL
-325 AFKYIDIRTASL
+325 AFKYIDIRTAFL

-361 RSSKHDFEDL
+361 RSSRHDFEAL

-379 FWENTLSD
+379 FWETTMTE
-387 NGVMRIEINTAYY
+387 NGSRLEVNTAYF
-400 INFLSMAGFG
+400 IHFLSMSGFG
-410 RLADPLT
+410 RLEDTLSR
-417 KEEYL
+417 EEYL
-422 VKVDGSVVKKV
+422 VKVDGTMVRKV

-445 LRERRED
+445 LRERHED
-452 IKVLNV
+452 VKVLNL
-458 ILNSNRTKASTMD
+458 ILNSNRTKGTTME

-476 NLSFSHCESDRQFF
+476 NLSFSTCESDRQFV
-490 YFKNLCVEVTGEKLL
+490 YFKNLCVEVTADKFS
-505 EHKANDMNR
+505 EHKANDMDR
-514 YVWDNDIS
+514 YVWEDNIS
-522 QIHYRRTA
+522 QVHYRRTA
-530 PAFDYRRESEDMWS
+530 PAFDFRRESEDMWS
-544 ILPMNIKSHYFR
+544 ICPTNIKSHYFR

-570 EQRASQMSEENAR
+570 EQRATENAEENAR
-583 YAEAN
+583 YNEAN
-588 KFNICGA
+588 KFNICGP
-595 RLSYDEQQEQMQ
+595 RLSFEEQQEQMQ

-652 FMIKFLES
+652 FMIKFLEN
-660 IRNILFLGGKNKK
+660 IKKILFLGGKNKK
-673 LTENQFLFQNVT
+673 LTENQFIFQNVT
-685 ESTDVIWVDDADQH
+685 ESTDIIWVDDADQH

-796 DVNFLLDCVQFYL
+796 DVNFMLDCIQFYL

-833 MGNQFRSWAE
+833 MGNQFRQWAE
-843 VYFNRNSENVNTY
+843 VYFHKNSENVNTY
-856 VSKNDT
+856 ISKNDT
-862 FNAFLRDSNVKGWT
+862 FNAFLRESNVKGWT
-876 TTKFGKAMREF
+876 TNKFSKAIREF
-887 CQQCEWVTELNPVE
+887 CSQCDWVTELNPVE
-901 LVNDNR
+901 LVNDNK
-907 GRIIRKNIFGK
+907 GRIIRKNFMGK
-918 SEEFYYVR
+918 SEEFYYIR
-926 TENKPIRQYVV
+926 TENKPIKQYVV
-937 YAGNTTDN
+937 LTPQT
-945 H
+945 